1 MRTFNF
7 QLTDDLTVP
16 IQANSREEAERILKA
31 EIIKKE
37 ASPIFDKE
45 YFDYETGINIPGLR
59 AKLARQEKMT
69 EKENVLRAAVTKEGF
84 NMTTKGDLAITP
96 EGQQIL
102 IDQGLLDWEKPMSK
116 SVVID
121 ENKFGSAG
129 DYADFAGA
137 VGPVFGAIAAL
148 TPQFKILK
156 GLSYLFKTPML
167 RNAIAS
173 GVGAAGGKGAEE
185 ALDNM
190 QGFYDKDAGELADL
204 LKFEA
209 GIGFAGQGL
218 GEFVGKAFGA
228 VLGRKAP
235 TETIRDAWIM
245 ANRYSLDDVLKL
257 DASLGRTATQGE
269 IKKAWKN
276 KKVEKFDIGA
286 VVSQN
291 SLKAAIPGRMQA
303 AGETIFGKT
312 GRENS
317 IIAYNISLLNQLKRS
332 VTDKRAKLKE
342 LSKFD
347 GADSKTIAEVRAKRK
362 ELDMAEEDITKQIE
376 GLVKDLAEES
386 GGFSN
391 ASLMGKE
398 QLGENIQDTIAGA
411 YKTMQEGFETTYDD
425 LFARVKDIDPDFK
438 VNLSDV
444 SNYIEE
450 IVELN
455 SGYFDVDGPV
465 GKMLAHMRQEIPER
479 LEREG
484 GHTFTQLINMRA
496 RLKGKVLI
504 MGEGGGKQT
513 NIPEEVIKILDE
525 KIKNLGDS
533 VLTSAIRLNRKPLTK
548 KNIKTLNKLRAQKKL
563 EPLTDSEIK
572 VLNADRLKNGTL
584 VPNKKLTIEQ
594 SKEINNIRNSLN
606 DANANYYNQHKPFD
620 SALVQKLKNS
630 EAVDPSQV
638 YEAIFKGNVT
648 AIDLKAL
655 VNAIP
660 ENKRGAMFQS
670 FMRRYIKETSESSIN
685 DPISRNINI
694 AAFANKVL
702 KDKDTLRYILGNKS
716 TEFFSTIDNFV
727 TLKPKLTATEMA
739 EIANQFKGK
748 VANIKSMSPDDIS
761 LSTGRFLEALE
772 TRAIKSAEQESLK
785 AANIF
790 SRIENA
796 SPEEIAKVVFRP
808 KSADDILRVKQ
819 IVSEDA
825 FLEIR
830 EQALEQILRDSVQ
843 TGSKKLNEIF
853 KPNNLDRAL
862 KMYDTESLN
871 AMFGK
876 EMVQSLQNF
885 SRAMRT
891 NVAEEGGG
899 GAGGLIAG
907 MLAINILNVSLWPT
921 IAAMGFYKALFG
933 NPRMVSLLTK
943 TDKSSVGTVLRFGER
958 FARLNG
964 VREIALQTQKGIEQT
979 KEGIQDAASEIEQ
992 SEQGQESKG
1001 ALDEIISSI
1010 SGAAQDAK
1018 QQVQQRNLGA
1028 SNFSMDIPKVQGI
1041 APSAPRRM
1049 SQSLI
1054 GSNPAN
1060 MDIAQGG
1067 IASLT

>member
-1 MRTFNF
+1 MKTFNF

-69 EKENVLRAAVTKEGF
+69 EKENVLRAAVTKDGF

-148 TPQFKILK
+148 TPQFKVLK

-173 GVGAAGGKGAEE
+173 GVGSAAGKGAEE
-185 ALDNM
+185 ALDNI
-190 QGFYDKDAGELADL
+190 QGFYDKDAGELGDL

-209 GIGFAGQGL
+209 GVGFAGQGL

-235 TETIRDAWIM
+235 TETIRDGWIM

-257 DASLGRTATQGE
+257 DASLGRTATQKE
-269 IKKAWKN
+269 IKQAWKN
-276 KKVEKFDIGA
+276 KKVERFDIGA
-286 VVSQN
+286 VISQN
-291 SLKAAIPGRMQA
+291 ALKRAIPGRVQA

-391 ASLMGKE
+391 ASLVGKE
-398 QLGENIQDTIAGA
+398 QLGENIQNTIGEA
-411 YKTMQEGFETTYDD
+411 YKTMQGGFETTYDD
-425 LFARVKDIDPDFK
+425 LFARVRKIDPDFK

-444 SNYIEE
+444 SDYLEE
-450 IVELN
+450 VIDLN
-455 SGYFDVDGPV
+455 SGFFDIDGPV
-465 GKMLAHMRQEIPER
+465 GKVLAHMRQDIPAR
-479 LEREG
+479 LEAEG
-484 GHTFTQLINMRA
+484 GHSFTQLINMRSN
-496 RLKGKVLI
+496 LKGKKLI
-504 MGEGGGKQT
+504 MGLSGGKQG
-513 NIPEEVIKILDE
+513 NLVDEVIKILDE

-533 VLTSAIRLNRKPLTK
+533 ALTSAMRVGKQQGKPLTK
-548 KNIKTLNKLRAQKKL
+548 AQSDEINLIRTRLNKA
-563 EPLTDSEIK
+563 
-572 VLNADRLKNGTL
+572 NAD
-584 VPNKKLTIEQ
+584 
-594 SKEINNIRNSLN
+594 
-606 DANANYYNQHKPFD
+606 YYKQHKPFD
-620 SALVQKLKNS
+620 SALIQKLKNS
-630 EAVDPSQV
+630 KSVDPADV

-660 ENKRGAMFQS
+660 LEKRGAIFQS

-685 DPISRNINI
+685 DPISRSINI

-748 VANIKSMSPDDIS
+748 VANIQSMSPDDIS

-772 TRAIKSAEQESLK
+772 TRAIKSAEQESMK

-876 EMVQSLQNF
+876 EMTQSLQNF

-907 MLAINILNVSLWPT
+907 MLAINIFNVALWPT
-921 IAAMGFYKALFG
+921 IAGMAFYKALFS

-943 TDKSSVGTVLRFGER
+943 TDKTSVGTVLRFTER

-964 VREIALQTQKGIEQT
+964 VREIALQTTKGIEQT
-979 KEGIQDAASEIEQ
+979 KAGIQDTVSEAEQ
-992 SEQGQESKG
+992 SEQGQESKS
-1001 ALDEIISSI
+1001 AFDEIISSI
-1010 SGAAQDAK
+1010 SGAAQNAK

-1028 SNFSMDIPKVQGI
+1028 SNFSMDIPKVQSI

-1049 SQSLI
+1049 SPSLI
-1054 GSNPAN
+1054 GNNPAN
-1060 MDIAQGG
+1060 MDIAQQG
-1067 IASLT
+1067 IASLV

>member
-1 MRTFNF
+1 MKTFNF

-45 YFDYETGINIPGLR
+45 YFDYETGINIPSLR
-59 AKLARQEKMT
+59 AKLGRQEKMT
-69 EKENVLRAAVTKEGF
+69 EKENVLRAAVTKDGF

-209 GIGFAGQGL
+209 GVGFAGQGL

-228 VLGRKAP
+228 ILGRKAP
-235 TETIRDAWIM
+235 TETIRDGWVM

-257 DASLGRTATQGE
+257 DASLGRTATE
-269 IKKAWKN
+269 ADIKKAWKN
-276 KKVEKFDIGA
+276 KKVERFDIGA
-286 VVSQN
+286 VISQN
-291 SLKAAIPGRMQA
+291 ALKRAIPGRMQA
-303 AGETIFGKT
+303 AGETIFGKE
-312 GRENS
+312 GREQS
-317 IIAYNISLLNQLKRS
+317 IIAYNKSLLSQLKRS
-332 VTDKRAKLKE
+332 VAEKRAKLKE
-342 LSKFD
+342 LSEFD
-347 GADSKTIAEVRAKRK
+347 GADSKTIAEVRARRK
-362 ELDMAEEDITKQIE
+362 ELDMAEENITRQIE

-398 QLGENIQDTIAGA
+398 QLGENIQDTIAETYTA
-411 YKTMQEGFETTYDD
+411 MQEGFETTYDD
-425 LFARVKDIDPDFK
+425 LFARVRKIDPDFK

-455 SGYFDVDGPV
+455 SGLFDVDGPV
-465 GKMLAHMRQEIPER
+465 GKVLAHMRQDIPDR
-479 LEREG
+479 LKNEG
-484 GHTFTQLINMRA
+484 GHSFTQLINYRA
-496 RLKGKVLI
+496 NLKGKRLI
-504 MGEGGGKQT
+504 MGLGGGKQGNLVD
-513 NIPEEVIKILDE
+513 NIIKMLDE
-525 KIKNLGDS
+525 KIANLGDS
-533 VLTSAIRLNRKPLTK
+533 ALTSAMRVGKFEGKPLTQ
-548 KNIKTLNKLRAQKKL
+548 A
-563 EPLTDSEIK
+563 
-572 VLNADRLKNGTL
+572 
-584 VPNKKLTIEQ
+584 Q
-594 SKEINNIRNSLN
+594 SKEINQIREQLN
-606 DANANYYNQHKPFD
+606 TANANYYKQHKPFD
-620 SALVQKLKNS
+620 STLVQKLKNS
-630 EAVDPSQV
+630 ETVDPTQV
-638 YEAIFKGNVT
+638 YDAIFKGNVT

-660 ENKRGAMFQS
+660 LEKRGAIFQS

-685 DPISRNINI
+685 DPISRSINI

-716 TEFFSTIDNFV
+716 TEFFSTIENFI
-727 TLKPKLTATEMA
+727 TLKPKLTSTEMA

-748 VANIKSMSPDDIS
+748 VANIQGMSPDDIS

-772 TRAIKSAEQESLK
+772 TRAIKSAEQESMK

-825 FLEIR
+825 FIEIR

-876 EMVQSLQNF
+876 EMTQSLQNF

-907 MLAINILNVSLWPT
+907 MLAINIFNVALWPT
-921 IAAMGFYKALFG
+921 IAGMAFYKAMFS
-933 NPRMVSLLTK
+933 NPRIVSLLTK
-943 TDKSSVGTVLRFGER
+943 TDKTSVGEVLRFTER

-964 VREIALQTQKGIEQT
+964 VREIALQTTKGIEQT
-979 KEGIQDAASEIEQ
+979 KAGIQDIVSEAEQ
-992 SEQGQESKG
+992 SEQGQASKS
-1001 ALDEIISSI
+1001 AFDEIISSI
-1010 SGAAQDAK
+1010 SGAAQNAK

-1028 SNFSMDIPKVQGI
+1028 SNFSMDIPKVQSI

-1049 SQSLI
+1049 SPSLI
-1054 GSNPAN
+1054 GNNPAN
-1060 MDIAQGG
+1060 MDIAQQG
-1067 IASLT
+1067 IASLV

>member
-1 MRTFNF
+1 MQTFNF

-16 IQANSREEAERILKA
+16 IQANSIEEAQRILKA

-69 EKENVLRAAVTKEGF
+69 EKENVLRAAVTKDGF

-137 VGPVFGAIAAL
+137 IGPVFGAIAAL
-148 TPQFKILK
+148 TPQFKVLK

-173 GVGAAGGKGAEE
+173 GVGSAAGKGAEE
-185 ALDNM
+185 ALDNI
-190 QGFYDKDAGELADL
+190 QGFYDKDAGELGDL

-209 GIGFAGQGL
+209 GVGFAGQGL

-235 TETIRDAWIM
+235 TETIRDGWIM

-257 DASLGRTATQGE
+257 DASLGRTATPKE
-269 IKKAWKN
+269 IKQAWKN
-276 KKVEKFDIGA
+276 KKVERFDIGA
-286 VVSQN
+286 VISQN
-291 SLKAAIPGRMQA
+291 ALKRSIPGRMQA

-317 IIAYNISLLNQLKRS
+317 IIAYNISTLNKLKRS
-332 VTDKRAKLKE
+332 VSDKRAKLKE
-342 LSKFD
+342 LSEFD

-362 ELDMAEEDITKQIE
+362 ELDMTEEDITRQIE
-376 GLVKDLAEES
+376 GLVKDLSEES

-391 ASLMGKE
+391 ASLVGKE
-398 QLGENIQDTIAGA
+398 QLGENIQDTIA
-411 YKTMQEGFETTYDD
+411 KTYTAMQEGFETTYDD
-425 LFARVKDIDPDFK
+425 LFARVRKIDPDFK

-444 SNYIEE
+444 SDYLEE
-450 IVELN
+450 VIELN
-455 SGYFDVDGPV
+455 SGLFDVDGPV
-465 GKMLAHMRQEIPER
+465 GKVLAHMRQDIPDR
-479 LEREG
+479 LKNEG
-484 GHTFTQLINMRA
+484 GHSFTQLINYRA
-496 RLKGKVLI
+496 NLKGKRLI
-504 MGEGGGKQT
+504 MGLGGGKQGNLVD
-513 NIPEEVIKILDE
+513 NIIEMLDE
-525 KIKNLGDS
+525 KIANLGDS
-533 VLTSAIRLNRKPLTK
+533 ALTSAMRVGKFEGKPLTK
-548 KNIKTLNKLRAQKKL
+548 AQ
-563 EPLTDSEIK
+563 S
-572 VLNADRLKNGTL
+572 
-584 VPNKKLTIEQ
+584 Q
-594 SKEINNIRNSLN
+594 EINQIREQLN
-606 DANANYYNQHKPFD
+606 TANANYYKQHKPFD
-620 SALVQKLKNS
+620 STLVQKLKNS
-630 EAVDPSQV
+630 ETVDPTQV
-638 YEAIFKGNVT
+638 YDAIFKGNVT

-660 ENKRGAMFQS
+660 LEKRGAIFQS

-685 DPISRNINI
+685 DPISRSINI

-727 TLKPKLTATEMA
+727 TLKPKLTATEMS

-748 VANIKSMSPDDIS
+748 VANIQSMSPDDIS
-761 LSTGRFLEALE
+761 LNTTKFLEALE

-785 AANIF
+785 ATNIF

-808 KSADDILRVKQ
+808 KSADDILRVQKL
-819 IVSEDA
+819 VSEDA
-825 FLEIR
+825 FLEIQD
-830 EQALEQILRDSVQ
+830 QALEQILKDSVQ

-876 EMVQSLQNF
+876 EMTQSLQNF

-907 MLAINILNVSLWPT
+907 MLAINIMNVSLWPT
-921 IAAMGFYKALFG
+921 IAAMGFYKALFS
-933 NPRMVSLLTK
+933 NPRIVSLLTK
-943 TDKSSVGTVLRFGER
+943 TDKTSVGEVLRFTER

-964 VREIALQTQKGIEQT
+964 VREIALQTKKGIEQT
-979 KEGIQDAASEIEQ
+979 KAGIQDIVSEAEQ
-992 SEQGQESKG
+992 SEQGQESRG
-1001 ALDEIISSI
+1001 AFDEIISSI
-1010 SGAAQDAK
+1010 SGAAQNAK

-1028 SNFSMDIPKVQGI
+1028 SNFSMDIPKVQSI

-1049 SQSLI
+1049 SPSLI
-1054 GSNPAN
+1054 GNNPAN
-1060 MDIAQGG
+1060 MDIAQQG
-1067 IASLT
+1067 IASLV

>member
-1 MRTFNF
+1 MKTFNF

-16 IQANSREEAERILKA
+16 IQANSREEAERILKS

-69 EKENVLRAAVTKEGF
+69 EKENVLRAAVTKDGF

-148 TPQFKILK
+148 TPQFKVLK

-173 GVGAAGGKGAEE
+173 GVGSAAGKGAEE
-185 ALDNM
+185 ALDNI
-190 QGFYDKDAGELADL
+190 QGFYDKDAGELGDL

-209 GIGFAGQGL
+209 GVGFAGQGL

-235 TETIRDAWIM
+235 TETIRDGWIM

-257 DASLGRTATQGE
+257 DASLGRTATQKE
-269 IKKAWKN
+269 IKQAWKN
-276 KKVEKFDIGA
+276 KKVERFDIGA
-286 VVSQN
+286 VISQN
-291 SLKAAIPGRMQA
+291 ALKRAIPGRMQA

-312 GRENS
+312 GREQS
-317 IIAYNISLLNQLKRS
+317 IIAYNKSLLSQLKRS
-332 VTDKRAKLKE
+332 VADKRAKLKE
-342 LSKFD
+342 LSEFD

-362 ELDMAEEDITKQIE
+362 ELDMAEEDITRQIE

-386 GGFSN
+386 GGFRSTQ
-391 ASLMGKE
+391 AIVGKGE
-398 QLGENIQDTIAGA
+398 LGENIQDTIAKA
-411 YKTMQEGFETTYDD
+411 YTAMQEGFETTYDD
-425 LFARVKDIDPDFK
+425 LFARVRKIDPEFR

-465 GKMLAHMRQEIPER
+465 GKVLAHMRQEIPQR

-496 RLKGKVLI
+496 RLKGKILI

-513 NIPEEVIKILDE
+513 NIPEEVVKILDE

-533 VLTSAIRLNRKPLTK
+533 ALTSAIRIGKQQGKPLTK
-548 KNIKTLNKLRAQKKL
+548 KQSEKINQIREQLN
-563 EPLTDSEIK
+563 T
-572 VLNADRLKNGTL
+572 
-584 VPNKKLTIEQ
+584 
-594 SKEINNIRNSLN
+594 
-606 DANANYYNQHKPFD
+606 ANANYYKQHKPFD

-638 YEAIFKGNVT
+638 YDAIFGKGKGIGKVT

-660 ENKRGAMFQS
+660 LEKRGAIFQS

-685 DPISRNINI
+685 DPISRSINI

-702 KDKDTLRYILGNKS
+702 KDKDTLS
-716 TEFFSTIDNFV
+716 T
-727 TLKPKLTATEMA
+727 
-739 EIANQFKGK
+739 
-748 VANIKSMSPDDIS
+748 
-761 LSTGRFLEALE
+761 
-772 TRAIKSAEQESLK
+772 
-785 AANIF
+785 
-790 SRIENA
+790 
-796 SPEEIAKVVFRP
+796 
-808 KSADDILRVKQ
+808 
-819 IVSEDA
+819 
-825 FLEIR
+825 
-830 EQALEQILRDSVQ
+830 
-843 TGSKKLNEIF
+843 
-853 KPNNLDRAL
+853 
-862 KMYDTESLN
+862 Y
-871 AMFGK
+871 
-876 EMVQSLQNF
+876 
-885 SRAMRT
+885 
-891 NVAEEGGG
+891 
-899 GAGGLIAG
+899 
-907 MLAINILNVSLWPT
+907 
-921 IAAMGFYKALFG
+921 
-933 NPRMVSLLTK
+933 
-943 TDKSSVGTVLRFGER
+943 
-958 FARLNG
+958 
-964 VREIALQTQKGIEQT
+964 
-979 KEGIQDAASEIEQ
+979 
-992 SEQGQESKG
+992 
-1001 ALDEIISSI
+1001 
-1010 SGAAQDAK
+1010 
-1018 QQVQQRNLGA
+1018 
-1028 SNFSMDIPKVQGI
+1028 
-1041 APSAPRRM
+1041 
-1049 SQSLI
+1049 
-1054 GSNPAN
+1054 
-1060 MDIAQGG
+1060 
-1067 IASLT
+1067 

>member
-16 IQANSREEAERILKA
+16 IQANSREEAERILKS

-69 EKENVLRAAVTKEGF
+69 EKENVLRAAVTKDGF

-148 TPQFKILK
+148 TPQFKVLK

-173 GVGAAGGKGAEE
+173 GVGSAAGKGAEE
-185 ALDNM
+185 ALDNI
-190 QGFYDKDAGELADL
+190 QGFYDKDAGELGDL

-209 GIGFAGQGL
+209 GVGFAGQGL

-235 TETIRDAWIM
+235 TETIRDGWIM

-257 DASLGRTATQGE
+257 DASLGRTATEKE
-269 IKKAWKN
+269 IKQAWKN
-276 KKVEKFDIGA
+276 KKVERFDIGA
-286 VVSQN
+286 VISQN
-291 SLKAAIPGRMQA
+291 ALKRAIPGRMQA
-303 AGETIFGKT
+303 AGETIFGKK
-312 GRENS
+312 GREQS
-317 IIAYNISLLNQLKRS
+317 IIAYNKSLLSQLKRS
-332 VTDKRAKLKE
+332 VAEKRAKLKE
-342 LSKFD
+342 LSEFD

-362 ELDMAEEDITKQIE
+362 ELDMAEEDITRQIE

-386 GGFSN
+386 GGFRSTQ
-391 ASLMGKE
+391 AIVGKGE
-398 QLGENIQDTIAGA
+398 LGENIQDTIAKA
-411 YKTMQEGFETTYDD
+411 YTAMQEGFETTYDD
-425 LFARVKDIDPDFK
+425 LFARVRKIDPQFR

-465 GKMLAHMRQEIPER
+465 GKVLAHMRQEIPQR

-496 RLKGKVLI
+496 RLKGKILI

-513 NIPEEVIKILDE
+513 NIPEEVVKILDE

-533 VLTSAIRLNRKPLTK
+533 ALTSAIRIGKQQGKPLTK
-548 KNIKTLNKLRAQKKL
+548 KQSEKINQIREQLN
-563 EPLTDSEIK
+563 T
-572 VLNADRLKNGTL
+572 
-584 VPNKKLTIEQ
+584 
-594 SKEINNIRNSLN
+594 
-606 DANANYYNQHKPFD
+606 ANANYYKQHKPFD

-638 YEAIFKGNVT
+638 YDAIFGKGKGIGKVT

-660 ENKRGAMFQS
+660 LEKRGAIFQS

-685 DPISRNINI
+685 DPISRSINI

-702 KDKDTLRYILGNKS
+702 KDKDTLQYILGNKS

-748 VANIKSMSPDDIS
+748 VANIQSMSPDDIS

-772 TRAIKSAEQESLK
+772 TRAIKSAEQESMK

-808 KSADDILRVKQ
+808 KSADDILRVKK

-876 EMVQSLQNF
+876 EMTQSLQNF

-907 MLAINILNVSLWPT
+907 MLAINIFNVALWPA
-921 IAAMGFYKALFG
+921 IAGMAFYKALFS

-943 TDKSSVGTVLRFGER
+943 TDKTSVGEVLRFTER

-964 VREIALQTQKGIEQT
+964 VREIALQTTKGIEQT
-979 KEGIQDAASEIEQ
+979 KAGIQDIVSEAEQ
-992 SEQGQESKG
+992 SEQGQESKS
-1001 ALDEIISSI
+1001 AFDDIISSI
-1010 SGAAQDAK
+1010 SGAAQNAK

-1028 SNFSMDIPKVQGI
+1028 SNFSMDIPKVQSI

-1049 SQSLI
+1049 SPSLI
-1054 GSNPAN
+1054 GNNPAN
-1060 MDIAQGG
+1060 MDIAQQG
-1067 IASLT
+1067 IASLV

>member
-69 EKENVLRAAVTKEGF
+69 EKENVLRAAVTKDGF

-148 TPQFKILK
+148 TPQFKVLK

-173 GVGAAGGKGAEE
+173 GVGSAAGKGAEE
-185 ALDNM
+185 ALDNI
-190 QGFYDKDAGELADL
+190 QGFYDKDAGELGDL

-209 GIGFAGQGL
+209 GVGFAGQGL

-235 TETIRDAWIM
+235 TETIRDGWIM

-257 DASLGRTATQGE
+257 DASLGRTATQKE
-269 IKKAWKN
+269 IKQAWKN
-276 KKVEKFDIGA
+276 KKVERFDIGA
-286 VVSQN
+286 VISQN
-291 SLKAAIPGRMQA
+291 ALKRAIPGRMQA

-317 IIAYNISLLNQLKRS
+317 IIAYNKSLLSQLKRS
-332 VTDKRAKLKE
+332 VAEKRAKLKE
-342 LSKFD
+342 LSEFD

-362 ELDMAEEDITKQIE
+362 ELDMAEEDITRQIE

-391 ASLMGKE
+391 ASLVGKE
-398 QLGENIQDTIAGA
+398 QLGENIQDTIA
-411 YKTMQEGFETTYDD
+411 KTYTAMQEGFETTYDD
-425 LFARVKDIDPDFK
+425 LFARVRKIDPDFK

-444 SNYIEE
+444 SDYLEE
-450 IVELN
+450 VIELN
-455 SGYFDVDGPV
+455 SGLFDVDGPV
-465 GKMLAHMRQEIPER
+465 GKVLAHMRQDIPDR
-479 LEREG
+479 LKNEG
-484 GHTFTQLINMRA
+484 GHSFTQLINYRA
-496 RLKGKVLI
+496 NLKGKRLI
-504 MGEGGGKQT
+504 MGLGGGKQGNLVD
-513 NIPEEVIKILDE
+513 NIIEMLDE
-525 KIKNLGDS
+525 KIANLGDS
-533 VLTSAIRLNRKPLTK
+533 ALTSAMRVGKFEGKPLTK
-548 KNIKTLNKLRAQKKL
+548 AQSDEINLIRTRLNKA
-563 EPLTDSEIK
+563 
-572 VLNADRLKNGTL
+572 NAD
-584 VPNKKLTIEQ
+584 
-594 SKEINNIRNSLN
+594 
-606 DANANYYNQHKPFD
+606 YYKQHKPFD

-638 YEAIFKGNVT
+638 YDAIFGKGKGIGKVT

-660 ENKRGAMFQS
+660 LEKRGAIFQS

-685 DPISRNINI
+685 DPISRSINI

-748 VANIKSMSPDDIS
+748 VANIQGMSPDDIS

-772 TRAIKSAEQESLK
+772 TRAIKSAEQESMK

-808 KSADDILRVKQ
+808 KSADDILRVKK

-876 EMVQSLQNF
+876 EMTQSLQNF

-907 MLAINILNVSLWPT
+907 MLAINIFNVALWPA
-921 IAAMGFYKALFG
+921 IAGMAFYKALFS
-933 NPRMVSLLTK
+933 NPRIVSLLTK
-943 TDKSSVGTVLRFGER
+943 TDKTSVGEVLRFTER

-964 VREIALQTQKGIEQT
+964 VREIALQTTKGIEQT
-979 KEGIQDAASEIEQ
+979 KAGIQDTVSEAEQ
-992 SEQGQESKG
+992 SEQGQASKS
-1001 ALDEIISSI
+1001 AFDDIISSI
-1010 SGAAQDAK
+1010 SGAAQNAK

-1028 SNFSMDIPKVQGI
+1028 SNFSMDIPKVQSI

-1049 SQSLI
+1049 SPSLI
-1054 GSNPAN
+1054 GNNPAN
-1060 MDIAQGG
+1060 MDIAQQG
-1067 IASLT
+1067 IASLV

>member
-1 MRTFNF
+1 MKTFNF

-69 EKENVLRAAVTKEGF
+69 EKENVLRAAVTKDGF

-137 VGPVFGAIAAL
+137 IGPVFGAIAAL
-148 TPQFKILK
+148 TPQFKVLK

-173 GVGAAGGKGAEE
+173 GVGSAAGKGAEE

-209 GIGFAGQGL
+209 GVGFAGQGL

-228 VLGRKAP
+228 ILGRKAP
-235 TETIRDAWIM
+235 TETIRDGWVM

-257 DASLGRTATQGE
+257 DASLGRTATE
-269 IKKAWKN
+269 ADIKKAWKN
-276 KKVEKFDIGA
+276 KKVERFDIGA
-286 VVSQN
+286 VISQN
-291 SLKAAIPGRMQA
+291 ALKRAIPGRMQA
-303 AGETIFGKT
+303 AGETIFGKE
-312 GRENS
+312 GREQS
-317 IIAYNISLLNQLKRS
+317 IIAYNKSLLSQLKRS
-332 VTDKRAKLKE
+332 VAEKRAKLKE
-342 LSKFD
+342 LSEFD
-347 GADSKTIAEVRAKRK
+347 GADSKTIAEVRARRK
-362 ELDMAEEDITKQIE
+362 ELDMAEENITRQIE

-398 QLGENIQDTIAGA
+398 QLGENIQDTIAETYTA
-411 YKTMQEGFETTYDD
+411 MQEGFETTYDD
-425 LFARVKDIDPDFK
+425 LFARVRKIDPDFK

-455 SGYFDVDGPV
+455 SGLFDVDGPV
-465 GKMLAHMRQEIPER
+465 GKVLAHMRQDIPDR
-479 LEREG
+479 LKNEG
-484 GHTFTQLINMRA
+484 GHSFTQLINYRA
-496 RLKGKVLI
+496 NLKGKRLI
-504 MGEGGGKQT
+504 MGLGGGKQGNLVD
-513 NIPEEVIKILDE
+513 NIIKMLDE
-525 KIKNLGDS
+525 KIANLGDS
-533 VLTSAIRLNRKPLTK
+533 ALTSAMRVGKFEGKPLTQ
-548 KNIKTLNKLRAQKKL
+548 A
-563 EPLTDSEIK
+563 
-572 VLNADRLKNGTL
+572 
-584 VPNKKLTIEQ
+584 Q
-594 SKEINNIRNSLN
+594 SKEINQIREQLN
-606 DANANYYNQHKPFD
+606 TANANYYKQHKPFD
-620 SALVQKLKNS
+620 STLVQKLKNS
-630 EAVDPSQV
+630 ETVDPTQV
-638 YEAIFKGNVT
+638 YDAIFKGNVT

-660 ENKRGAMFQS
+660 LEKRGAIFQS

-685 DPISRNINI
+685 DPISRSINI

-716 TEFFSTIDNFV
+716 TEFFSTIENFI
-727 TLKPKLTATEMA
+727 TLKPKLTSTEMA

-748 VANIKSMSPDDIS
+748 VANIQGMSPDDIS

-772 TRAIKSAEQESLK
+772 TRAIKSAEQESMK

-843 TGSKKLNEIF
+843 IGSKKLNEIF

-876 EMVQSLQNF
+876 EMTQSLQNF

-907 MLAINILNVSLWPT
+907 MLAINIFNVALWPT
-921 IAAMGFYKALFG
+921 IAGMAFYKAMFS
-933 NPRMVSLLTK
+933 NPRIVSLLTK
-943 TDKSSVGTVLRFGER
+943 TDKTSVGEVLRFTER

-964 VREIALQTQKGIEQT
+964 VREIALQTTKGIEQT
-979 KEGIQDAASEIEQ
+979 KAGIQDIVSEAEQ
-992 SEQGQESKG
+992 SEQGQASKS
-1001 ALDEIISSI
+1001 AFDEIISSI
-1010 SGAAQDAK
+1010 SGAAQNAK

-1028 SNFSMDIPKVQGI
+1028 SNFSMDIPKVQSI

-1049 SQSLI
+1049 SPSLI
-1054 GSNPAN
+1054 GNNPAN
-1060 MDIAQGG
+1060 MDIAQQG
-1067 IASLT
+1067 IASLV

>member
-1 MRTFNF
+1 MQTFNF
-7 QLTDDLTVP
+7 QLTNDLTVP

-209 GIGFAGQGL
+209 GVGFAGQGL

-257 DASLGRTATQGE
+257 DASLGRTATKAD

-317 IIAYNISLLNQLKRS
+317 IIAYNLSLLNQLKRS

-362 ELDMAEEDITKQIE
+362 ELDMAEEDITRQIE

-391 ASLMGKE
+391 ANLVGKE
-398 QLGENIQDTIAGA
+398 QLGENIQDTISGA
-411 YKTMQEGFETTYDD
+411 YRTMQEGFETTYDD
-425 LFARVKDIDPDFK
+425 LFARVRKIDPDFK

-444 SNYIEE
+444 SDYLEE
-450 IVELN
+450 VIDLN
-455 SGYFDVDGPV
+455 SGFFDIDGPV
-465 GKMLAHMRQEIPER
+465 GKVLAHMRQDIPAR
-479 LEREG
+479 LEAEG
-484 GHTFTQLINMRA
+484 GHSFTQLINMRSN
-496 RLKGKVLI
+496 LKGKKLI
-504 MGEGGGKQT
+504 MGLSGGKQG
-513 NIPEEVIKILDE
+513 NLVDEVIKILDE

-533 VLTSAIRLNRKPLTK
+533 ALTSAMRVGKQQGKPLTK
-548 KNIKTLNKLRAQKKL
+548 AQSDEINLIRTRLNKA
-563 EPLTDSEIK
+563 
-572 VLNADRLKNGTL
+572 NG
-584 VPNKKLTIEQ
+584 
-594 SKEINNIRNSLN
+594 
-606 DANANYYNQHKPFD
+606 DYYKQHKPFD

-630 EAVDPSQV
+630 ESVDPADV
-638 YEAIFKGNVT
+638 YDAIFKGNVT
-648 AIDLKAL
+648 TTDMKAL

-660 ENKRGAMFQS
+660 EDKRGSIFQS

-748 VANIKSMSPDDIS
+748 VANIQSMSPDDIS

-876 EMVQSLQNF
+876 EVTQSLQNF

-907 MLAINILNVSLWPT
+907 ALAINILNVSLWPT
-921 IAAMGFYKALFG
+921 IAAMAFYKALFS
-933 NPRMVSLLTK
+933 NPRIVSLLTK
-943 TDKSSVGTVLRFGER
+943 TDKTSVGTVLRFGER

-979 KEGIQDAASEIEQ
+979 KAGIKDTASEIEQ

-1010 SGAAQDAK
+1010 SGSAQDAK

-1041 APSAPRRM
+1041 APSSPRRM

>member
-148 TPQFKILK
+148 TPQFKVLK

-209 GIGFAGQGL
+209 GVGFAGQGL

-257 DASLGRTATQGE
+257 DASLGRTATKAD

-347 GADSKTIAEVRAKRK
+347 GADSKTISEVKAKRK
-362 ELDMAEEDITKQIE
+362 ELDMAEEDITRQIE

-398 QLGENIQDTIAGA
+398 QLGENIQDTIAETYTA
-411 YKTMQEGFETTYDD
+411 MQEGFETTYDD
-425 LFARVKDIDPDFK
+425 LFARVRKIDPDFR

-455 SGYFDVDGPV
+455 SGYFDVDGQV
-465 GKMLAHMRQEIPER
+465 GKMLAHMRQEIPQR

-533 VLTSAIRLNRKPLTK
+533 ALTSAIRIGKQQGKPLTK
-548 KNIKTLNKLRAQKKL
+548 AQ
-563 EPLTDSEIK
+563 S
-572 VLNADRLKNGTL
+572 
-584 VPNKKLTIEQ
+584 Q
-594 SKEINNIRNSLN
+594 EINQIREQLN
-606 DANANYYNQHKPFD
+606 TANANYYNQHKPFD

-630 EAVDPSQV
+630 EAIDPSQV

-748 VANIKSMSPDDIS
+748 VANIQSMSPDDIS

-876 EMVQSLQNF
+876 EMTQSLQNF

-907 MLAINILNVSLWPT
+907 ALAINILNVSLWPT
-921 IAAMGFYKALFG
+921 IAAMAFYKALFS
-933 NPRMVSLLTK
+933 NPRIVSLLTK
-943 TDKSSVGTVLRFGER
+943 TDKTSVGTVLRFGER

-979 KEGIQDAASEIEQ
+979 KAGIQDAASEIEQ

>member
-69 EKENVLRAAVTKEGF
+69 EKENVLRAAVTKDGF

-148 TPQFKILK
+148 TPQFKVLK

-173 GVGAAGGKGAEE
+173 GVGSAAGKGAEE
-185 ALDNM
+185 ALDNI
-190 QGFYDKDAGELADL
+190 QGFYDKDAGELGDL

-209 GIGFAGQGL
+209 GVGFAGQGL

-235 TETIRDAWIM
+235 TETIRDGWIM

-257 DASLGRTATQGE
+257 DASLGRTATEKE
-269 IKKAWKN
+269 IKQAWKN
-276 KKVEKFDIGA
+276 KKVERFDIGA
-286 VVSQN
+286 VISQN
-291 SLKAAIPGRMQA
+291 ALKRAIPGRMQA
-303 AGETIFGKT
+303 AGETIFGKE
-312 GRENS
+312 GREQS
-317 IIAYNISLLNQLKRS
+317 IIAYNKSLLSQLKRS
-332 VTDKRAKLKE
+332 VAEKRAKLKE
-342 LSKFD
+342 LSEFD
-347 GADSKTIAEVRAKRK
+347 GADSKTIAEVRARRK
-362 ELDMAEEDITKQIE
+362 ELDMAEENITRQIE

-386 GGFSN
+386 GGFRSTQ
-391 ASLMGKE
+391 AIVGKGE
-398 QLGENIQDTIAGA
+398 LGENIQDTIAKA
-411 YKTMQEGFETTYDD
+411 YTAMQEGFETTYDD
-425 LFARVKDIDPDFK
+425 LFARVRKIDPEFR

-465 GKMLAHMRQEIPER
+465 GKVLAHMRQEIPQR

-496 RLKGKVLI
+496 RLKGKILI

-513 NIPEEVIKILDE
+513 NIPEEVVKILDE

-533 VLTSAIRLNRKPLTK
+533 ALTSAIRIGKQQGKPLTK
-548 KNIKTLNKLRAQKKL
+548 KQSEKINQIREQLN
-563 EPLTDSEIK
+563 T
-572 VLNADRLKNGTL
+572 
-584 VPNKKLTIEQ
+584 
-594 SKEINNIRNSLN
+594 
-606 DANANYYNQHKPFD
+606 ANANYYKQHKPFD

-638 YEAIFKGNVT
+638 YDAIFGKGKGIGKVT

-660 ENKRGAMFQS
+660 LEKRGAIFQS

-685 DPISRNINI
+685 DPISRSINI

-702 KDKDTLRYILGNKS
+702 KDKDTLQYILGKKS

-748 VANIKSMSPDDIS
+748 VANIQSMSPDDIS

-772 TRAIKSAEQESLK
+772 TRAIKSAEQESMK

-808 KSADDILRVKQ
+808 KSADDILRVKK

-876 EMVQSLQNF
+876 EMTQSLQNF

-907 MLAINILNVSLWPT
+907 MLAINIFNVALWPT
-921 IAAMGFYKALFG
+921 IAGMAFYKALFS

-943 TDKSSVGTVLRFGER
+943 TDKTSVGTVLRFTER

-964 VREIALQTQKGIEQT
+964 VREIALQTTKGIEQT
-979 KEGIQDAASEIEQ
+979 KAGIQDIVSEAEQ
-992 SEQGQESKG
+992 SEQGQASKS
-1001 ALDEIISSI
+1001 AFDDIISSI
-1010 SGAAQDAK
+1010 SGAAQNAK

-1028 SNFSMDIPKVQGI
+1028 SNFSMDIPKVQSI

-1049 SQSLI
+1049 SPSLI
-1054 GSNPAN
+1054 GNNPAN
-1060 MDIAQGG
+1060 MDIAQQG
-1067 IASLT
+1067 IASLV

>member
-1 MRTFNF
+1 MKTFNF

-69 EKENVLRAAVTKEGF
+69 EKENVLRAAVTKDGF

-148 TPQFKILK
+148 TPQFKVLK

-173 GVGAAGGKGAEE
+173 GVGSAAGKGAEE
-185 ALDNM
+185 ALDNI
-190 QGFYDKDAGELADL
+190 QGFYDKDAGELGDL

-209 GIGFAGQGL
+209 GVGFAGQGL

-235 TETIRDAWIM
+235 TETIRDGWIM

-257 DASLGRTATQGE
+257 DASLGRTATEKE
-269 IKKAWKN
+269 IKQAWKN
-276 KKVEKFDIGA
+276 KKVERFDIGA
-286 VVSQN
+286 VISQN
-291 SLKAAIPGRMQA
+291 ALKRAIPGRMQA

-312 GRENS
+312 GREKS
-317 IIAYNISLLNQLKRS
+317 IIAYNKSLLSQLKRS
-332 VTDKRAKLKE
+332 VAEKRAKLKE
-342 LSKFD
+342 LSEFD

-391 ASLMGKE
+391 ASLVGKE
-398 QLGENIQDTIAGA
+398 QLGEDIQNTIGEA
-411 YKTMQEGFETTYDD
+411 YKTMQGGFETTYDD
-425 LFARVKDIDPDFK
+425 LFARVRKIDPDFK

-444 SNYIEE
+444 SDYLEE
-450 IVELN
+450 VIDLN
-455 SGYFDVDGPV
+455 SGFFDIDGPV
-465 GKMLAHMRQEIPER
+465 GKVLAHMRQDIPAR
-479 LEREG
+479 LEAEG
-484 GHTFTQLINMRA
+484 GHSFTQLINMRSN
-496 RLKGKVLI
+496 LKGKKLI
-504 MGEGGGKQT
+504 MGLSGGKQG
-513 NIPEEVIKILDE
+513 NLVDEVIKILDE

-533 VLTSAIRLNRKPLTK
+533 ALTSAMRVGKQQGKPLTK
-548 KNIKTLNKLRAQKKL
+548 AQSDEINLIRTRLNKA
-563 EPLTDSEIK
+563 
-572 VLNADRLKNGTL
+572 NAD
-584 VPNKKLTIEQ
+584 
-594 SKEINNIRNSLN
+594 
-606 DANANYYNQHKPFD
+606 YYKQHKPFD
-620 SALVQKLKNS
+620 SALIQKLKNS
-630 EAVDPSQV
+630 ESVDPADV
-638 YEAIFKGNVT
+638 YDAIFKGNVT
-648 AIDLKAL
+648 TTDMKAL

-660 ENKRGAMFQS
+660 EDKRGSIFQS

-685 DPISRNINI
+685 DPISRSINI

-748 VANIKSMSPDDIS
+748 VANIQSMSPDDIS

-772 TRAIKSAEQESLK
+772 TRAIKSAEQESMK

-808 KSADDILRVKQ
+808 KSADDILRVKK

-876 EMVQSLQNF
+876 EMTQSLQNF

-907 MLAINILNVSLWPT
+907 MLAINIFNVALWPT
-921 IAAMGFYKALFG
+921 IAGMAFYKALFS

-943 TDKSSVGTVLRFGER
+943 TDKTSVGTVLRFTER

-964 VREIALQTQKGIEQT
+964 VREIALQTTKGIEQT
-979 KEGIQDAASEIEQ
+979 KAGIQDTVSEAEQ
-992 SEQGQESKG
+992 SEQGQASKS
-1001 ALDEIISSI
+1001 AFDEIISSI
-1010 SGAAQDAK
+1010 SGAAQNAK

-1028 SNFSMDIPKVQGI
+1028 SNFSMDIPKVQSI

-1049 SQSLI
+1049 SPSLI
-1054 GSNPAN
+1054 GNNPAN
-1060 MDIAQGG
+1060 MDIAQQG
-1067 IASLT
+1067 IASLV

>member
-1 MRTFNF
+1 MKTFNF

-16 IQANSREEAERILKA
+16 IQANSREEAERILKS

-69 EKENVLRAAVTKEGF
+69 EKENVLRAAVTKDGF

-137 VGPVFGAIAAL
+137 IGPVFGAIAAL
-148 TPQFKILK
+148 TPQFKVLK

-173 GVGAAGGKGAEE
+173 GVGSAAGKGAEE
-185 ALDNM
+185 ALDNI
-190 QGFYDKDAGELADL
+190 QGFYDKDAGELGDL

-209 GIGFAGQGL
+209 GVGFAGQGL

-235 TETIRDAWIM
+235 TETIRDGWIM

-257 DASLGRTATQGE
+257 DASLGRTATQKE
-269 IKKAWKN
+269 IKQAWKN
-276 KKVEKFDIGA
+276 KKVERFDIGA
-286 VVSQN
+286 VISQN
-291 SLKAAIPGRMQA
+291 ALKRAIPGRMQA

-317 IIAYNISLLNQLKRS
+317 IIAYNKSLLSQLKRS
-332 VTDKRAKLKE
+332 VAEKRAKLKE
-342 LSKFD
+342 LSEFD

-362 ELDMAEEDITKQIE
+362 ELDMAEEDITRQIE

-386 GGFSN
+386 GGFRSTQ
-391 ASLMGKE
+391 AIVGKGE
-398 QLGENIQDTIAGA
+398 LGENIQDTIAKA
-411 YKTMQEGFETTYDD
+411 YTAMQEGFETTYDD
-425 LFARVKDIDPDFK
+425 LFARVRKIDPKFR

-465 GKMLAHMRQEIPER
+465 GKVLAHMRQEIPQR

-496 RLKGKVLI
+496 RLKGKILI

-513 NIPEEVIKILDE
+513 NIPEEVVKILDE

-533 VLTSAIRLNRKPLTK
+533 ALTSAIRIGKQQGKPLTK
-548 KNIKTLNKLRAQKKL
+548 KQSEKINRIREQLN
-563 EPLTDSEIK
+563 T
-572 VLNADRLKNGTL
+572 
-584 VPNKKLTIEQ
+584 
-594 SKEINNIRNSLN
+594 
-606 DANANYYNQHKPFD
+606 ANANYYKQHKPFD

-638 YEAIFKGNVT
+638 YDAIFGKGKGIGKVT

-660 ENKRGAMFQS
+660 LEKRGAIFQS

-685 DPISRNINI
+685 DPISRSINI

-702 KDKDTLRYILGNKS
+702 KDKDTLTYILGNKS

-748 VANIKSMSPDDIS
+748 VANIQSMSPDDIS

-772 TRAIKSAEQESLK
+772 TRAIKSAEQESMK

-808 KSADDILRVKQ
+808 KSADDILRVKK

-876 EMVQSLQNF
+876 EMTQSLQNF

-907 MLAINILNVSLWPT
+907 MLAINIFNVALWPT
-921 IAAMGFYKALFG
+921 IAGMAFYKALFS

-943 TDKSSVGTVLRFGER
+943 TDKTSVGEVLRFTER

-964 VREIALQTQKGIEQT
+964 VREIALQTTKGIEQT
-979 KEGIQDAASEIEQ
+979 KAGIQDIVSEAEQ
-992 SEQGQESKG
+992 SEQGQASKS
-1001 ALDEIISSI
+1001 AFDEIISSI
-1010 SGAAQDAK
+1010 SGAAQNAK

-1028 SNFSMDIPKVQGI
+1028 SNFSMDIPKVQSI

-1049 SQSLI
+1049 SPSLI
-1054 GSNPAN
+1054 GNNPAN
-1060 MDIAQGG
+1060 MDIAQQG
-1067 IASLT
+1067 IASLV

>member
-1 MRTFNF
+1 MKTFNF

-69 EKENVLRAAVTKEGF
+69 EKENVLRAAVTKDGF

-148 TPQFKILK
+148 TPQFKVLK

-173 GVGAAGGKGAEE
+173 GVGSAAGKGAEE
-185 ALDNM
+185 ALDNI
-190 QGFYDKDAGELADL
+190 QGFYDKDAGELGDL

-209 GIGFAGQGL
+209 GVGFAGQGL

-235 TETIRDAWIM
+235 TETIRDGWIM

-257 DASLGRTATQGE
+257 DASLGRTATEKE
-269 IKKAWKN
+269 IKQAWKN
-276 KKVEKFDIGA
+276 KKVERFDIGA
-286 VVSQN
+286 VISQN
-291 SLKAAIPGRMQA
+291 ALKRAIPGRMQA

-312 GRENS
+312 GREKS
-317 IIAYNISLLNQLKRS
+317 IIAYNKSLLSQLKRS
-332 VTDKRAKLKE
+332 VAEKRAKLKE
-342 LSKFD
+342 LSEFD
-347 GADSKTIAEVRAKRK
+347 GADSKTIAEVRARRK
-362 ELDMAEEDITKQIE
+362 ELDMAEENITRQIE

-386 GGFSN
+386 GGFRSTQ
-391 ASLMGKE
+391 AIVGKGE
-398 QLGENIQDTIAGA
+398 LGENIQDTIAKA
-411 YKTMQEGFETTYDD
+411 YTAMQEGFETTYDD
-425 LFARVKDIDPDFK
+425 LFARVRKIDPKFR

-465 GKMLAHMRQEIPER
+465 GKVLAHMRQEIPQR

-496 RLKGKVLI
+496 RLKGKILI

-513 NIPEEVIKILDE
+513 NIPEEVVKILDE

-533 VLTSAIRLNRKPLTK
+533 ALTSAIRIGKQQGKPLTK
-548 KNIKTLNKLRAQKKL
+548 KQSEKINQIREQLN
-563 EPLTDSEIK
+563 T
-572 VLNADRLKNGTL
+572 
-584 VPNKKLTIEQ
+584 
-594 SKEINNIRNSLN
+594 
-606 DANANYYNQHKPFD
+606 ANANYYKQHKPFD

-638 YEAIFKGNVT
+638 YDAIFGKGKGIGKVT

-660 ENKRGAMFQS
+660 LEKRGAIFQS

-685 DPISRNINI
+685 DPISRSINI

-702 KDKDTLRYILGNKS
+702 KDKDTLTYILGNKS

-748 VANIKSMSPDDIS
+748 VANIQSMSPDDIS

-772 TRAIKSAEQESLK
+772 TRAIKSAEQESMK

-808 KSADDILRVKQ
+808 KSADDILRVKK

-876 EMVQSLQNF
+876 EMTQSLQNF

-907 MLAINILNVSLWPT
+907 MLAINIFNVALWPA
-921 IAAMGFYKALFG
+921 IAGMAFYKALFS

-943 TDKSSVGTVLRFGER
+943 TDKTSVGEVLRFTER

-964 VREIALQTQKGIEQT
+964 VREIALQTTKGIEQT
-979 KEGIQDAASEIEQ
+979 KAGIQDIVSEAEQ
-992 SEQGQESKG
+992 SEQGQESKS
-1001 ALDEIISSI
+1001 AFDEIISSI
-1010 SGAAQDAK
+1010 SGAAQNAK

-1028 SNFSMDIPKVQGI
+1028 SNFSMDIPKVQSI

-1049 SQSLI
+1049 SPSLI
-1054 GSNPAN
+1054 GNNPAN
-1060 MDIAQGG
+1060 MDIAQQG
-1067 IASLT
+1067 IASLV

>member
-1 MRTFNF
+1 VQTFNF
-7 QLTDDLTVP
+7 QLTNDLTVP

-209 GIGFAGQGL
+209 GVGFAGQGL

-257 DASLGRTATQGE
+257 DASLGRTATKAD

-362 ELDMAEEDITKQIE
+362 ELDMAEEDITRQIE

-391 ASLMGKE
+391 ANLVGKE
-398 QLGENIQDTIAGA
+398 QLGENIQDTISGA
-411 YKTMQEGFETTYDD
+411 YRTMQEGFETTYDD
-425 LFARVKDIDPDFK
+425 LFARVRKIDPDFK

-444 SNYIEE
+444 SDYLEE
-450 IVELN
+450 VIDLN
-455 SGYFDVDGPV
+455 SGFFDIDGPV
-465 GKMLAHMRQEIPER
+465 GKVLAHMRQDIPAR
-479 LEREG
+479 LEAEG
-484 GHTFTQLINMRA
+484 GHSFTQLINMRSN
-496 RLKGKVLI
+496 LKGKKLI
-504 MGEGGGKQT
+504 MGLSGGKQG
-513 NIPEEVIKILDE
+513 NLVDEVIKILDE

-533 VLTSAIRLNRKPLTK
+533 ALTSAMRVGKQQGKPLTK
-548 KNIKTLNKLRAQKKL
+548 AQSDEINLIRTRLNKA
-563 EPLTDSEIK
+563 
-572 VLNADRLKNGTL
+572 NG
-584 VPNKKLTIEQ
+584 
-594 SKEINNIRNSLN
+594 
-606 DANANYYNQHKPFD
+606 DYYKQHKPFD

-630 EAVDPSQV
+630 ESVDPADV
-638 YEAIFKGNVT
+638 YDAIFKGNVT
-648 AIDLKAL
+648 TTDMKAL

-660 ENKRGAMFQS
+660 EDKRGSIFQS

-748 VANIKSMSPDDIS
+748 VANIQNMSPDDIS

-876 EMVQSLQNF
+876 EVTQSLQNF

-907 MLAINILNVSLWPT
+907 ALAINILNVSLWPT
-921 IAAMGFYKALFG
+921 IAAMAFYKALFS
-933 NPRMVSLLTK
+933 NPRIVSLLTK
-943 TDKSSVGTVLRFGER
+943 TDKTSVGTVLRFGER

-979 KEGIQDAASEIEQ
+979 KAGIKDTASEIEQ

-1010 SGAAQDAK
+1010 SGSAQDAK

>member
-1 MRTFNF
+1 VQTFNF

-16 IQANSREEAERILKA
+16 IQANSIEEAQRILKA

-69 EKENVLRAAVTKEGF
+69 EKENVLRAAVTKDGF

-137 VGPVFGAIAAL
+137 IGPVFGAIAAL
-148 TPQFKILK
+148 TPQFKVLK

-173 GVGAAGGKGAEE
+173 GVGSAAGKGAEE
-185 ALDNM
+185 ALDNI
-190 QGFYDKDAGELADL
+190 QGFYDKDAGELGDL

-209 GIGFAGQGL
+209 GVGFAGQGL

-235 TETIRDAWIM
+235 TETIRDGWIM

-257 DASLGRTATQGE
+257 DASLGRTATERE
-269 IKKAWKN
+269 IKQAWKN
-276 KKVEKFDIGA
+276 KKVERFDIGA
-286 VVSQN
+286 VISQN
-291 SLKAAIPGRMQA
+291 ALKRAIPGRMQA
-303 AGETIFGKT
+303 AGETIFGKE
-312 GRENS
+312 GREQS
-317 IIAYNISLLNQLKRS
+317 IIAYNKSLLSQLKRS
-332 VTDKRAKLKE
+332 VAEKRAKLKE
-342 LSKFD
+342 LSEFD
-347 GADSKTIAEVRAKRK
+347 GADSKTIAEVRARRK
-362 ELDMAEEDITKQIE
+362 ELDMAEENITRQIE

-391 ASLMGKE
+391 ASLVGKE
-398 QLGENIQDTIAGA
+398 QLGEDIQNTIGEA
-411 YKTMQEGFETTYDD
+411 YKTMQGGFETTYDD
-425 LFARVKDIDPDFK
+425 LFARVRKIDPDFK

-444 SNYIEE
+444 SDYLEE
-450 IVELN
+450 VIDLN
-455 SGYFDVDGPV
+455 SGFFDIDGPV
-465 GKMLAHMRQEIPER
+465 GKVLAHMRQDIPAR
-479 LEREG
+479 LEAEG
-484 GHTFTQLINMRA
+484 GHSFTQLINMRSN
-496 RLKGKVLI
+496 LKGKKLI
-504 MGEGGGKQT
+504 MGLSGGKQG
-513 NIPEEVIKILDE
+513 NLVDEVIKILDE

-533 VLTSAIRLNRKPLTK
+533 ALTSAMRVGKQQGKPLTK
-548 KNIKTLNKLRAQKKL
+548 DQSDEINLIRTRLNKA
-563 EPLTDSEIK
+563 
-572 VLNADRLKNGTL
+572 NAD
-584 VPNKKLTIEQ
+584 
-594 SKEINNIRNSLN
+594 
-606 DANANYYNQHKPFD
+606 YYKQHKPFD
-620 SALVQKLKNS
+620 SALIQKLKNS
-630 EAVDPSQV
+630 ESVDPADV
-638 YEAIFKGNVT
+638 YDAIFKGNVT
-648 AIDLKAL
+648 TTDMKAL

-660 ENKRGAMFQS
+660 EDKRGSIFQS

-748 VANIKSMSPDDIS
+748 VANIQGMSPNDIS

-772 TRAIKSAEQESLK
+772 TRAIKSAEQESMK

-808 KSADDILRVKQ
+808 KSADDILRVKK

-876 EMVQSLQNF
+876 EMTQSLQNF

-907 MLAINILNVSLWPT
+907 MLAINIFNVALWPT
-921 IAAMGFYKALFG
+921 IAGMAFYKALFS

-943 TDKSSVGTVLRFGER
+943 TDKTSVGTVLRFTER

-964 VREIALQTQKGIEQT
+964 VREIALQTTKGIEQT
-979 KEGIQDAASEIEQ
+979 KAGIQDTVSEAEQ
-992 SEQGQESKG
+992 SEQGQASKS
-1001 ALDEIISSI
+1001 AFDEIISSI
-1010 SGAAQDAK
+1010 SGAAQNAK

-1028 SNFSMDIPKVQGI
+1028 SNFSMDIPKVQSI

-1049 SQSLI
+1049 SPSLI
-1054 GSNPAN
+1054 GNNPAN
-1060 MDIAQGG
+1060 MDIAQQG
-1067 IASLT
+1067 IASLV

>member
-69 EKENVLRAAVTKEGF
+69 EKENVLRAAVTKDGF

-148 TPQFKILK
+148 TPQFKVLK

-173 GVGAAGGKGAEE
+173 GVGSAAGKGAEE
-185 ALDNM
+185 ALDNI
-190 QGFYDKDAGELADL
+190 QGFYDKDAGELGDL

-209 GIGFAGQGL
+209 GVGFAGQGL

-235 TETIRDAWIM
+235 TETIRDGWIM

-257 DASLGRTATQGE
+257 DASLGRTATEKE
-269 IKKAWKN
+269 IKQAWKN
-276 KKVEKFDIGA
+276 KKVERFDIGA
-286 VVSQN
+286 VISQN
-291 SLKAAIPGRMQA
+291 ALKRAIPGRMQA

-312 GRENS
+312 GREQS
-317 IIAYNISLLNQLKRS
+317 IIAYNKSLLSQLKRS
-332 VTDKRAKLKE
+332 VADKRAKLKE
-342 LSKFD
+342 LSEFD

-362 ELDMAEEDITKQIE
+362 ELDMAEEDITRQIE

-398 QLGENIQDTIAGA
+398 QLGENIQDTIAETYTA
-411 YKTMQEGFETTYDD
+411 MQKGFETTYDD
-425 LFARVKDIDPDFK
+425 LFARVREIDPKFR

-465 GKMLAHMRQEIPER
+465 GKVLAHMRQEIPQR

-496 RLKGKVLI
+496 RLKGKILI

-513 NIPEEVIKILDE
+513 NIPEEVVKILDE

-533 VLTSAIRLNRKPLTK
+533 ALTSAIRIGKQQGKPLTK
-548 KNIKTLNKLRAQKKL
+548 KQSEKINQIREQLN
-563 EPLTDSEIK
+563 T
-572 VLNADRLKNGTL
+572 
-584 VPNKKLTIEQ
+584 
-594 SKEINNIRNSLN
+594 
-606 DANANYYNQHKPFD
+606 ANANYYKQHKPFD

-638 YEAIFKGNVT
+638 YEAIFGKGKGIGKVT

-660 ENKRGAMFQS
+660 LEKRGAIFQS

-685 DPISRNINI
+685 DPISRSINI

-748 VANIKSMSPDDIS
+748 VANIQGMSPDDIS

-772 TRAIKSAEQESLK
+772 TRAIKSAEQESMK

-876 EMVQSLQNF
+876 EMTQSLQNF

-907 MLAINILNVSLWPT
+907 MLAINIFNVALWPA
-921 IAAMGFYKALFG
+921 IAGMAFYKALFS
-933 NPRMVSLLTK
+933 NPRIVSLLTK
-943 TDKSSVGTVLRFGER
+943 TDKTSVGEVLRFTER

-964 VREIALQTQKGIEQT
+964 VREIALQTTKGIEQT
-979 KEGIQDAASEIEQ
+979 KAGIQDIVSEAEQ
-992 SEQGQESKG
+992 SEQGQESRG
-1001 ALDEIISSI
+1001 AFDEIISSI
-1010 SGAAQDAK
+1010 SGAAQNAK

-1028 SNFSMDIPKVQGI
+1028 SNFSMDIPKVQSI

-1049 SQSLI
+1049 SPSLI
-1054 GSNPAN
+1054 GNNPAN
-1060 MDIAQGG
+1060 MDIAQQG
-1067 IASLT
+1067 IASLV

>member
-1 MRTFNF
+1 MQTFNF

-16 IQANSREEAERILKA
+16 IQANSIEEAQRILKA

-69 EKENVLRAAVTKEGF
+69 EKENVLRAAVTKDGF

-137 VGPVFGAIAAL
+137 IGPVFGAIAAL
-148 TPQFKILK
+148 TPQFKVLK

-173 GVGAAGGKGAEE
+173 GVGSAAGKGAEE

-190 QGFYDKDAGELADL
+190 QGFYDKDAGELGDL

-209 GIGFAGQGL
+209 GVGFAGQGL

-235 TETIRDAWIM
+235 TETIRDGWIM

-257 DASLGRTATQGE
+257 DVSLGRTATPKE
-269 IKKAWKN
+269 IKQAWKN
-276 KKVEKFDIGA
+276 KKVERFDIGA
-286 VVSQN
+286 VISQN
-291 SLKAAIPGRMQA
+291 ALKRSIPGRMQA

-317 IIAYNISLLNQLKRS
+317 IIAYNISTLNKLKRS
-332 VTDKRAKLKE
+332 VADKRAKLKE
-342 LSKFD
+342 LSEFD
-347 GADSKTIAEVRAKRK
+347 GADSKTISEVRAKRK
-362 ELDMAEEDITKQIE
+362 ELDMTEEDITRQIE

-391 ASLMGKE
+391 ASLVGKE
-398 QLGENIQDTIAGA
+398 QLGENIQDTIA
-411 YKTMQEGFETTYDD
+411 KTYTAMQEGFETTYDD
-425 LFARVKDIDPDFK
+425 LFARVRKIDPDFK

-444 SNYIEE
+444 SDYLEE
-450 IVELN
+450 VIELN
-455 SGYFDVDGPV
+455 SGLFDVDGPV
-465 GKMLAHMRQEIPER
+465 GKVLAHMRQDIPDR
-479 LEREG
+479 LKNEG
-484 GHTFTQLINMRA
+484 GHSFTQLINYRA
-496 RLKGKVLI
+496 NLKGKRLI
-504 MGEGGGKQT
+504 MGLGGGKQGNLVD
-513 NIPEEVIKILDE
+513 NIIEMLDE
-525 KIKNLGDS
+525 KIANLGDS
-533 VLTSAIRLNRKPLTK
+533 ALTSAMRVGKFEGKPLTQ
-548 KNIKTLNKLRAQKKL
+548 A
-563 EPLTDSEIK
+563 
-572 VLNADRLKNGTL
+572 
-584 VPNKKLTIEQ
+584 Q
-594 SKEINNIRNSLN
+594 SKEINQIREQLN
-606 DANANYYNQHKPFD
+606 KANANYYKQHKPFD
-620 SALVQKLKNS
+620 STLVQKLKNS
-630 EAVDPSQV
+630 ETVDPTQV
-638 YEAIFKGNVT
+638 YDAIFKGNVT

-660 ENKRGAMFQS
+660 LEKRGAIFQS

-685 DPISRNINI
+685 DPISRSINI

-748 VANIKSMSPDDIS
+748 VANIQGMSPDDIS
-761 LSTGRFLEALE
+761 LNTTKFLEALE

-785 AANIF
+785 ATNIF

-808 KSADDILRVKQ
+808 KSADDILRVQKL
-819 IVSEDA
+819 VSEDA
-825 FLEIR
+825 FLEIQD
-830 EQALEQILRDSVQ
+830 QALEQILKDSVQ

-853 KPNNLDRAL
+853 KPNNLDKAL

-876 EMVQSLQNF
+876 EMTQSLQNF

-907 MLAINILNVSLWPT
+907 MLAINIMNVSLWPT
-921 IAAMGFYKALFG
+921 IAAMGFYKALFS
-933 NPRMVSLLTK
+933 NPRIVSLLTK
-943 TDKSSVGTVLRFGER
+943 TDKTSVGEVLRFTER

-964 VREIALQTQKGIEQT
+964 VREIALQTKKGIEQT
-979 KEGIQDAASEIEQ
+979 KAGIQDIVSEAEQ
-992 SEQGQESKG
+992 SEQGQESRG
-1001 ALDEIISSI
+1001 AFDEIISSI
-1010 SGAAQDAK
+1010 SGAAQNAK

-1028 SNFSMDIPKVQGI
+1028 SNFSMDIPKVQSI

-1049 SQSLI
+1049 SPSLI
-1054 GSNPAN
+1054 GNNPAN
-1060 MDIAQGG
+1060 MDIAQQG
-1067 IASLT
+1067 IASLV

>member
-69 EKENVLRAAVTKEGF
+69 EKENVLRAAVTKDGF

-148 TPQFKILK
+148 TPQFKVLK

-173 GVGAAGGKGAEE
+173 GVGSAAGKGAEE
-185 ALDNM
+185 ALDNI
-190 QGFYDKDAGELADL
+190 QGFYDKDAGELGDL

-209 GIGFAGQGL
+209 GVGFAGQGL

-235 TETIRDAWIM
+235 TETIRDGWIM

-257 DASLGRTATQGE
+257 DASLGRTATQKE
-269 IKKAWKN
+269 IKQAWKN
-276 KKVEKFDIGA
+276 KKVERFDIGA
-286 VVSQN
+286 VISQN
-291 SLKAAIPGRMQA
+291 ALKRAIPGRVQA

-391 ASLMGKE
+391 ASLVGKE
-398 QLGENIQDTIAGA
+398 QLGENIQNTIGEA
-411 YKTMQEGFETTYDD
+411 YKTMQGGFETTYDD
-425 LFARVKDIDPDFK
+425 LFARVRKIDPDFK

-444 SNYIEE
+444 SDYLEE
-450 IVELN
+450 VIDLN
-455 SGYFDVDGPV
+455 SGFFDIDGPV
-465 GKMLAHMRQEIPER
+465 GKVLAHMRQDIPAR
-479 LEREG
+479 LEAEG
-484 GHTFTQLINMRA
+484 GHSFTQLINMRSN
-496 RLKGKVLI
+496 LKGKKLI
-504 MGEGGGKQT
+504 MGLSGGKQG
-513 NIPEEVIKILDE
+513 NLVDEVIKILDE

-533 VLTSAIRLNRKPLTK
+533 ALTSAMRVGKEQGKPLTK
-548 KNIKTLNKLRAQKKL
+548 AQSDEINLIRTRLNKA
-563 EPLTDSEIK
+563 
-572 VLNADRLKNGTL
+572 NAD
-584 VPNKKLTIEQ
+584 
-594 SKEINNIRNSLN
+594 
-606 DANANYYNQHKPFD
+606 YYKQHKPFD
-620 SALVQKLKNS
+620 SALIQKLKNS
-630 EAVDPSQV
+630 KSVDPADV

-660 ENKRGAMFQS
+660 LEKRGAIFQS

-685 DPISRNINI
+685 DPISRSINI

-748 VANIKSMSPDDIS
+748 VANIQSMSPDDIS

-772 TRAIKSAEQESLK
+772 TRAIKSAEQESMK

-876 EMVQSLQNF
+876 EMTQSLQNF

-907 MLAINILNVSLWPT
+907 MLAINIFNVALWPT
-921 IAAMGFYKALFG
+921 IAGMAFYKALFS

-943 TDKSSVGTVLRFGER
+943 TDKTSVGTVLRFTER

-964 VREIALQTQKGIEQT
+964 VREIALQTTKGIEQT
-979 KEGIQDAASEIEQ
+979 KAGIQDTVSEAEQ
-992 SEQGQESKG
+992 SEQGQASKS
-1001 ALDEIISSI
+1001 AFDEIISSI
-1010 SGAAQDAK
+1010 SGAAQNAK

-1028 SNFSMDIPKVQGI
+1028 SNFSMDIPKVQSI

-1049 SQSLI
+1049 SPSLI
-1054 GSNPAN
+1054 GNNPAN
-1060 MDIAQGG
+1060 MDIAQQG
-1067 IASLT
+1067 IASLV

>member
-1 MRTFNF
+1 MQTFNF
-7 QLTDDLTVP
+7 QLTNDLTVP

-148 TPQFKILK
+148 TPQFKVLK

-209 GIGFAGQGL
+209 GVGFAGQGL

-398 QLGENIQDTIAGA
+398 QLGENIQDTISGA
-411 YKTMQEGFETTYDD
+411 YRTMQEGFETTYDD
-425 LFARVKDIDPDFK
+425 LFARVRKIDPDFK

-444 SNYIEE
+444 SDYLEE
-450 IVELN
+450 VIDLN
-455 SGYFDVDGPV
+455 SGFFDIDGPV
-465 GKMLAHMRQEIPER
+465 GKVLAHMRQDIPAR
-479 LEREG
+479 LEAEG
-484 GHTFTQLINMRA
+484 GHSFTQLINMRSN
-496 RLKGKVLI
+496 LKGKKLI
-504 MGEGGGKQT
+504 MGLSGGKQG
-513 NIPEEVIKILDE
+513 NLVDEVIKILDE

-533 VLTSAIRLNRKPLTK
+533 ALTSAMRVGKQQGKPLTK
-548 KNIKTLNKLRAQKKL
+548 AQSDEINLIRTRLNKA
-563 EPLTDSEIK
+563 
-572 VLNADRLKNGTL
+572 NAD
-584 VPNKKLTIEQ
+584 
-594 SKEINNIRNSLN
+594 
-606 DANANYYNQHKPFD
+606 YYKQHKPFD
-620 SALVQKLKNS
+620 SALIQKLKNS
-630 EAVDPSQV
+630 ESVDPADV
-638 YEAIFKGNVT
+638 YDAIFKGNVT
-648 AIDLKAL
+648 TTDMKAL
-655 VNAIP
+655 INAIP
-660 ENKRGAMFQS
+660 EDKKGPIFQS

-748 VANIKSMSPDDIS
+748 VANIQSMSPDDIS

-907 MLAINILNVSLWPT
+907 ALAINILNVSLWPT

>member
-1 MRTFNF
+1 MKTFNF

-69 EKENVLRAAVTKEGF
+69 EKENVLRAAVTKDGF

-148 TPQFKILK
+148 TPQFKVLK

-173 GVGAAGGKGAEE
+173 GVGSAAGKGAEE
-185 ALDNM
+185 ALDNI
-190 QGFYDKDAGELADL
+190 QGFYDKDAGELGDL

-209 GIGFAGQGL
+209 GVGFAGQGL

-235 TETIRDAWIM
+235 TETIRDGWIM

-257 DASLGRTATQGE
+257 DASLGRTATEKE
-269 IKKAWKN
+269 IKQAWKN
-276 KKVEKFDIGA
+276 KKVERFDIGA
-286 VVSQN
+286 VISQN
-291 SLKAAIPGRMQA
+291 ALKRAIPGRMQA

-312 GRENS
+312 GREQS
-317 IIAYNISLLNQLKRS
+317 IIAYNKSLLSQLKRS
-332 VTDKRAKLKE
+332 VAEKRAKLKE
-342 LSKFD
+342 LSEFD
-347 GADSKTIAEVRAKRK
+347 GADSKTIAEVRARRK
-362 ELDMAEEDITKQIE
+362 ELDMAEEDITRQIE

-386 GGFSN
+386 GGFSSTQ
-391 ASLMGKE
+391 AIVGKE
-398 QLGENIQDTIAGA
+398 QLGENIQDTIAEA
-411 YKTMQEGFETTYDD
+411 YTAMQEGFETTYDD
-425 LFARVKDIDPDFK
+425 LFARVRKIDPEFK

-465 GKMLAHMRQEIPER
+465 GKVLAHMRQEIPQR

-496 RLKGKVLI
+496 RLKGKILI

-513 NIPEEVIKILDE
+513 NIPEEVVKILDE

-533 VLTSAIRLNRKPLTK
+533 ALTSAMRVGKQQGKPLTK
-548 KNIKTLNKLRAQKKL
+548 KQ
-563 EPLTDSEIK
+563 SE
-572 VLNADRLKNGTL
+572 
-584 VPNKKLTIEQ
+584 
-594 SKEINNIRNSLN
+594 EINLIREQLN
-606 DANANYYNQHKPFD
+606 TANANYYKQHKPFD

-638 YEAIFKGNVT
+638 YDAIFGKGKGIGKVT

-660 ENKRGAMFQS
+660 LEKRGAIFQS

-685 DPISRNINI
+685 DPISRSINI

-702 KDKDTLRYILGNKS
+702 KDKDTLTYILGNKS

-748 VANIKSMSPDDIS
+748 VANIQSMSPDDIS

-772 TRAIKSAEQESLK
+772 TRAIKSAEQESMK

-808 KSADDILRVKQ
+808 KSADDILRVKK

-843 TGSKKLNEIF
+843 IGSKKLNEIF

-876 EMVQSLQNF
+876 EMTQSLQNF

-907 MLAINILNVSLWPT
+907 MLAINIFNVALWPA
-921 IAAMGFYKALFG
+921 IAGMAFYKALFS
-933 NPRMVSLLTK
+933 NPRIVSLLTK
-943 TDKSSVGTVLRFGER
+943 IDKTSVGEVLRFTER

-964 VREIALQTQKGIEQT
+964 VREIALQTTKGIEQT
-979 KEGIQDAASEIEQ
+979 KAGIQDIVSEAEQ
-992 SEQGQESKG
+992 SEQGQESRG
-1001 ALDEIISSI
+1001 AFDDIISSI
-1010 SGAAQDAK
+1010 SGAAQNAK

-1028 SNFSMDIPKVQGI
+1028 SNFSMDIPKVQSI

-1049 SQSLI
+1049 SPSLI
-1054 GSNPAN
+1054 GNNPAN
-1060 MDIAQGG
+1060 MDIAQQG
-1067 IASLT
+1067 IASLV

>member
-148 TPQFKILK
+148 TPQFKVLK

-209 GIGFAGQGL
+209 GVGFAGQGL

-257 DASLGRTATQGE
+257 DASLGRTATKAD

-362 ELDMAEEDITKQIE
+362 ELDMAEEDITRQIE

-398 QLGENIQDTIAGA
+398 QLGENIQDTIAETYTA
-411 YKTMQEGFETTYDD
+411 MQEGFETTYDD
-425 LFARVKDIDPDFK
+425 LFARVRKIDPDFK

-455 SGYFDVDGPV
+455 SGYFDVDGQV
-465 GKMLAHMRQEIPER
+465 GKMLAHMRQEIPQR

-533 VLTSAIRLNRKPLTK
+533 ALTSAIRIGKQQGKPLTK
-548 KNIKTLNKLRAQKKL
+548 AQ
-563 EPLTDSEIK
+563 S
-572 VLNADRLKNGTL
+572 
-584 VPNKKLTIEQ
+584 Q
-594 SKEINNIRNSLN
+594 EINQIREQLN
-606 DANANYYNQHKPFD
+606 TANANYYNQHKPFD

-630 EAVDPSQV
+630 EAIDPSQV

-748 VANIKSMSPDDIS
+748 VANIQSMSPDDIS

-876 EMVQSLQNF
+876 EMTQSLQNF

-907 MLAINILNVSLWPT
+907 ALAINILNVSLWPT
-921 IAAMGFYKALFG
+921 IAAMAFYKALFS
-933 NPRMVSLLTK
+933 NPRIVSLLTK
-943 TDKSSVGTVLRFGER
+943 TDKTSVGTVLRFGER

-979 KEGIQDAASEIEQ
+979 KAGIQDTASEIGQ

>member
-1 MRTFNF
+1 VQTFNF
-7 QLTDDLTVP
+7 QLTNDLTVP

-209 GIGFAGQGL
+209 GVGFAGQGL

-257 DASLGRTATQGE
+257 DASLGRTATKAD

-317 IIAYNISLLNQLKRS
+317 IIAYNLSLLNQLKRS

-362 ELDMAEEDITKQIE
+362 ELDMAEEDITRQIE

-391 ASLMGKE
+391 ANLVGKE
-398 QLGENIQDTIAGA
+398 QLGENIQDTISGA
-411 YKTMQEGFETTYDD
+411 YRTMQEGFETTYDD
-425 LFARVKDIDPDFK
+425 LFARVRKIDPDFK

-444 SNYIEE
+444 SDYLEE
-450 IVELN
+450 VIDLN
-455 SGYFDVDGPV
+455 SGFFDIDGPV
-465 GKMLAHMRQEIPER
+465 GKVLAHMRQDIPAR
-479 LEREG
+479 LEAEG
-484 GHTFTQLINMRA
+484 GHSFTQLINMRSN
-496 RLKGKVLI
+496 LKGKKLI
-504 MGEGGGKQT
+504 MGLSGGKQG
-513 NIPEEVIKILDE
+513 NLVDEVIKILDE

-533 VLTSAIRLNRKPLTK
+533 ALTSAMRVGKQQGKPLTK
-548 KNIKTLNKLRAQKKL
+548 AQSDEINLIRTRLNKA
-563 EPLTDSEIK
+563 
-572 VLNADRLKNGTL
+572 NG
-584 VPNKKLTIEQ
+584 
-594 SKEINNIRNSLN
+594 
-606 DANANYYNQHKPFD
+606 DYYKQHKPFD

-630 EAVDPSQV
+630 ESVDPADV
-638 YEAIFKGNVT
+638 YDAIFKGNVT
-648 AIDLKAL
+648 TTDMKAL

-660 ENKRGAMFQS
+660 EDKRGSIFQS

-748 VANIKSMSPDDIS
+748 VANIQNMSPDDIS

-876 EMVQSLQNF
+876 EVTQSLQNF

-907 MLAINILNVSLWPT
+907 ALAINILNVSLWPT
-921 IAAMGFYKALFG
+921 IAAMAFYKALFS
-933 NPRMVSLLTK
+933 NPRIVSLLTK
-943 TDKSSVGTVLRFGER
+943 TDKTSVGTVLRFGER

-979 KEGIQDAASEIEQ
+979 KAGIKDTASEIEQ

-1010 SGAAQDAK
+1010 SGSAQDAK

>member
-1 MRTFNF
+1 MKTFNF

-69 EKENVLRAAVTKEGF
+69 EKENVLRAAVTKDGF

-137 VGPVFGAIAAL
+137 IGPVFGAIAAL
-148 TPQFKILK
+148 TPQFKVLK

-173 GVGAAGGKGAEE
+173 GVGSAAGKGAEE

-209 GIGFAGQGL
+209 GVGFAGQGL

-235 TETIRDAWIM
+235 TETIRDGWIM

-257 DASLGRTATQGE
+257 DASLGRTATQKE
-269 IKKAWKN
+269 IKQAWKN
-276 KKVEKFDIGA
+276 KKVERFDIGA
-286 VVSQN
+286 VISQN
-291 SLKAAIPGRMQA
+291 ALKRAIPGRMQA
-303 AGETIFGKT
+303 AGETIFGKE
-312 GRENS
+312 GREQS
-317 IIAYNISLLNQLKRS
+317 IIAYNKSLLSQLKRS
-332 VTDKRAKLKE
+332 VAEKRAKLKE
-342 LSKFD
+342 LSEFD
-347 GADSKTIAEVRAKRK
+347 GADSKTIAEVRARRK
-362 ELDMAEEDITKQIE
+362 ELDMAEENITRQIE

-386 GGFSN
+386 GGFRSTQ
-391 ASLMGKE
+391 AIVGKKE
-398 QLGENIQDTIAGA
+398 LGENIQDTIAETYTA
-411 YKTMQEGFETTYDD
+411 MQEGFETTYDD
-425 LFARVKDIDPDFK
+425 LFARVRKIDPKFRI
-438 VNLSDV
+438 NLSDV

-465 GKMLAHMRQEIPER
+465 GKVLAHMRQEIPQR

-496 RLKGKVLI
+496 RLKGKILI

-513 NIPEEVIKILDE
+513 NIPEEVVKILDE

-533 VLTSAIRLNRKPLTK
+533 ALTSAMRVGKQQGKPLTK
-548 KNIKTLNKLRAQKKL
+548 KQSEKINQIREQLN
-563 EPLTDSEIK
+563 T
-572 VLNADRLKNGTL
+572 
-584 VPNKKLTIEQ
+584 
-594 SKEINNIRNSLN
+594 
-606 DANANYYNQHKPFD
+606 ANANYYKQHKPFD

-638 YEAIFKGNVT
+638 YDAIFGKGKGIGKVT

-660 ENKRGAMFQS
+660 LEKRGAIFQS

-685 DPISRNINI
+685 DPISRSINI

-702 KDKDTLRYILGNKS
+702 KDKDTLTYILGNKS

-748 VANIKSMSPDDIS
+748 VANIQSMSPDDIS

-772 TRAIKSAEQESLK
+772 TRAIKSAEQESMK

-808 KSADDILRVKQ
+808 KSADDILRVKK

-843 TGSKKLNEIF
+843 IGSKKLNEIF

-876 EMVQSLQNF
+876 EMTQSLQNF

-907 MLAINILNVSLWPT
+907 MLAINIFNVALWPA
-921 IAAMGFYKALFG
+921 IAGMAFYKALFS

-943 TDKSSVGTVLRFGER
+943 TDKTSVGEVLRFTER

-964 VREIALQTQKGIEQT
+964 VREIALQTTKGIEQT
-979 KEGIQDAASEIEQ
+979 KAGIQDIVSEAEQ
-992 SEQGQESKG
+992 SEQGQESKS
-1001 ALDEIISSI
+1001 AFDEIISSI
-1010 SGAAQDAK
+1010 SGAAQNAK

-1028 SNFSMDIPKVQGI
+1028 SNFSMDIPKVQSI

-1049 SQSLI
+1049 SPSLI
-1054 GSNPAN
+1054 GNNPAN
-1060 MDIAQGG
+1060 MDIAQQG
-1067 IASLT
+1067 IASLV

>member
-148 TPQFKILK
+148 TPQFKVLK

-209 GIGFAGQGL
+209 GVGFAGQGL

-257 DASLGRTATQGE
+257 DASLGRTATKAD

-347 GADSKTIAEVRAKRK
+347 GADSKTISEVKAKRK
-362 ELDMAEEDITKQIE
+362 ELDMAEEDITRQIE

-398 QLGENIQDTIAGA
+398 QLGENIQDTIAETYTA
-411 YKTMQEGFETTYDD
+411 MQEGFETTYDD
-425 LFARVKDIDPDFK
+425 LFARVRKIDPDFR

-455 SGYFDVDGPV
+455 SGYFDVDGQV
-465 GKMLAHMRQEIPER
+465 GKMLAHMRQEIPQR

-533 VLTSAIRLNRKPLTK
+533 ALTSAIRIGKQQGKPLTK
-548 KNIKTLNKLRAQKKL
+548 AQ
-563 EPLTDSEIK
+563 S
-572 VLNADRLKNGTL
+572 
-584 VPNKKLTIEQ
+584 Q
-594 SKEINNIRNSLN
+594 EINQIREQLN
-606 DANANYYNQHKPFD
+606 TANANYYNQHKPFD

-630 EAVDPSQV
+630 EAIDPSQV

-748 VANIKSMSPDDIS
+748 VANIQSMSPDDIS

-876 EMVQSLQNF
+876 EMTQSLQNF

-907 MLAINILNVSLWPT
+907 ALAINILNVSLWPT
-921 IAAMGFYKALFG
+921 IAAMAFYKALFS
-933 NPRMVSLLTK
+933 NPRIVSLLTK
-943 TDKSSVGTVLRFGER
+943 TDKTSVGTVLRFGER

-979 KEGIQDAASEIEQ
+979 KAGIQDTASEIGQ

-1041 APSAPRRM
+1041 APSSPRRM

-1060 MDIAQGG
+1060 MDIAQSG

>member
-1 MRTFNF
+1 MKTFNF

-16 IQANSREEAERILKA
+16 IQANSREEAERILKS

-69 EKENVLRAAVTKEGF
+69 EKENVLRAAVTKDGF

-148 TPQFKILK
+148 TPQFKVLK

-173 GVGAAGGKGAEE
+173 GVGSAAGKGAEE
-185 ALDNM
+185 ALDNI
-190 QGFYDKDAGELADL
+190 QGFYDKDAGELGDL

-209 GIGFAGQGL
+209 GVGFAGQGL

-235 TETIRDAWIM
+235 TETIRDGWIM

-257 DASLGRTATQGE
+257 DASLGRTATQKE
-269 IKKAWKN
+269 IKQAWKN
-276 KKVEKFDIGA
+276 KKVERFDIGA
-286 VVSQN
+286 VISQN
-291 SLKAAIPGRMQA
+291 ALKRAIPGRMQA

-312 GRENS
+312 GREQS
-317 IIAYNISLLNQLKRS
+317 IIAYNKSLLSQLKRS
-332 VTDKRAKLKE
+332 VAEKRAKLKE
-342 LSKFD
+342 LSEFD
-347 GADSKTIAEVRAKRK
+347 GADSKTIAEVRARRK
-362 ELDMAEEDITKQIE
+362 ELDMAEENITRQIE

-386 GGFSN
+386 GGFRSTQ
-391 ASLMGKE
+391 AIVGKGE
-398 QLGENIQDTIAGA
+398 LGENIQDTIAKA
-411 YKTMQEGFETTYDD
+411 YTAMQEGFETTYDD
-425 LFARVKDIDPDFK
+425 LFARVRKIDPQFR

-465 GKMLAHMRQEIPER
+465 GKVLAHMRQEIPQR

-496 RLKGKVLI
+496 RLKGKILI

-513 NIPEEVIKILDE
+513 NIPEEVVKILDE

-533 VLTSAIRLNRKPLTK
+533 ALTSAIRIGKQQGKPLTK
-548 KNIKTLNKLRAQKKL
+548 KQSEKINQIREQLN
-563 EPLTDSEIK
+563 T
-572 VLNADRLKNGTL
+572 
-584 VPNKKLTIEQ
+584 
-594 SKEINNIRNSLN
+594 
-606 DANANYYNQHKPFD
+606 ANANYYKQHKPFD

-638 YEAIFKGNVT
+638 YDAIFGKGKGIGKVT

-660 ENKRGAMFQS
+660 LEKRGAIFQS

-685 DPISRNINI
+685 DPISRSINI

-702 KDKDTLRYILGNKS
+702 KDKDTLTYILGNKS

-748 VANIKSMSPDDIS
+748 VANIQGMSPDDIS

-772 TRAIKSAEQESLK
+772 TRAIKSAEQESMK

-808 KSADDILRVKQ
+808 KSADDILRVKK

-876 EMVQSLQNF
+876 EMTQSLQNF

-907 MLAINILNVSLWPT
+907 MLAINIFNVALWPA
-921 IAAMGFYKALFG
+921 IAGMAFYKALFS

-943 TDKSSVGTVLRFGER
+943 TDKTSVGEVLRFTER

-964 VREIALQTQKGIEQT
+964 VREIALQTTKGIEQT
-979 KEGIQDAASEIEQ
+979 KAGIQDIVSEAEQ
-992 SEQGQESKG
+992 SEQGQASKS
-1001 ALDEIISSI
+1001 AFDEIISSI
-1010 SGAAQDAK
+1010 SGAAQNAK

-1028 SNFSMDIPKVQGI
+1028 SNFSMDIPKVQSI

-1049 SQSLI
+1049 SPSLI
-1054 GSNPAN
+1054 GNNPAN
-1060 MDIAQGG
+1060 MDIAQQG
-1067 IASLT
+1067 IASLV

>member
-1 MRTFNF
+1 MQTFNF
-7 QLTDDLTVP
+7 QLTNDLTVP

-209 GIGFAGQGL
+209 GVGFAGQGL

-257 DASLGRTATQGE
+257 DASLGRTATKAD

-317 IIAYNISLLNQLKRS
+317 IIAYNLSLLNQLKRS

-362 ELDMAEEDITKQIE
+362 ELDMAEEDITRQIE

-391 ASLMGKE
+391 ANLVGKE
-398 QLGENIQDTIAGA
+398 QLGENIQDTISGA
-411 YKTMQEGFETTYDD
+411 YRTMQEGFETTYDD
-425 LFARVKDIDPDFK
+425 LFARVRKIDPDFK

-444 SNYIEE
+444 SDYLEE
-450 IVELN
+450 VIDLN
-455 SGYFDVDGPV
+455 SGFFDIDGPV
-465 GKMLAHMRQEIPER
+465 GKVLAHMRQDIPAR
-479 LEREG
+479 LEAEG
-484 GHTFTQLINMRA
+484 GHSFTQLINMRSN
-496 RLKGKVLI
+496 LKGKKLI
-504 MGEGGGKQT
+504 MGLSGGKQG
-513 NIPEEVIKILDE
+513 NLVDEVIKILDE

-533 VLTSAIRLNRKPLTK
+533 ALTSAMRVGKQQGKPLTK
-548 KNIKTLNKLRAQKKL
+548 AQSDEINLIRTRLNKA
-563 EPLTDSEIK
+563 
-572 VLNADRLKNGTL
+572 NG
-584 VPNKKLTIEQ
+584 
-594 SKEINNIRNSLN
+594 
-606 DANANYYNQHKPFD
+606 DYYKQHKPFD

-630 EAVDPSQV
+630 ESVDPADV
-638 YEAIFKGNVT
+638 YDAIFKGNVT
-648 AIDLKAL
+648 TTDMKAL

-660 ENKRGAMFQS
+660 EDKRGSIFQS

-748 VANIKSMSPDDIS
+748 VANIQNMSPDDIS

-876 EMVQSLQNF
+876 EMTQSLQNF

-907 MLAINILNVSLWPT
+907 ALAINILNVSLWPT
-921 IAAMGFYKALFG
+921 IAAMAFYKALFS
-933 NPRMVSLLTK
+933 NPRIVSLLTK
-943 TDKSSVGTVLRFGER
+943 TDKTSVGTVLRFGER

-979 KEGIQDAASEIEQ
+979 KTGIQDAASEIEQ

>member
-1 MRTFNF
+1 MKTFNF

-16 IQANSREEAERILKA
+16 IQANSREEAERILKS

-69 EKENVLRAAVTKEGF
+69 EKENVLRAAVTKDGF

-148 TPQFKILK
+148 TPQFKVLK

-173 GVGAAGGKGAEE
+173 GVGSAAGKGAEE
-185 ALDNM
+185 ALDNI
-190 QGFYDKDAGELADL
+190 QGFYDKDAGELGDL

-209 GIGFAGQGL
+209 GVGFAGQGL

-235 TETIRDAWIM
+235 TETIRDGWIM

-257 DASLGRTATQGE
+257 DASLGRTATQKE
-269 IKKAWKN
+269 IKQAWKN
-276 KKVEKFDIGA
+276 KKVERFDIGA
-286 VVSQN
+286 VISQN
-291 SLKAAIPGRMQA
+291 ALKRAIPGRVQA

-312 GRENS
+312 GREQS
-317 IIAYNISLLNQLKRS
+317 IIAYNKSLLSQLKRS
-332 VTDKRAKLKE
+332 VAEKRAKLKE
-342 LSKFD
+342 LSEFD
-347 GADSKTIAEVRAKRK
+347 GADSKTIAEVRARRK
-362 ELDMAEEDITKQIE
+362 ELDMAEENITRQIE

-386 GGFSN
+386 GGFRSTQ
-391 ASLMGKE
+391 AIVGKGE
-398 QLGENIQDTIAGA
+398 LGENIQDTIAKA
-411 YKTMQEGFETTYDD
+411 YTAMQEGFETTYDD
-425 LFARVKDIDPDFK
+425 LFARVRKIDPQFR

-465 GKMLAHMRQEIPER
+465 GKVLAHMRQEIPQR

-496 RLKGKVLI
+496 RLKGKILI

-513 NIPEEVIKILDE
+513 NIPEEVVKILDE

-533 VLTSAIRLNRKPLTK
+533 ALTSAIRIGKQQGKPLTK
-548 KNIKTLNKLRAQKKL
+548 KQSEKINQIREQLN
-563 EPLTDSEIK
+563 T
-572 VLNADRLKNGTL
+572 
-584 VPNKKLTIEQ
+584 
-594 SKEINNIRNSLN
+594 
-606 DANANYYNQHKPFD
+606 ANANYYKQHKPFD

-638 YEAIFKGNVT
+638 YDAIFGKGKGIGKVT

-660 ENKRGAMFQS
+660 LEKRGAIFQS

-685 DPISRNINI
+685 DPISRSINI

-702 KDKDTLRYILGNKS
+702 KDKDTLQYILGKKS

-748 VANIKSMSPDDIS
+748 VANIQSMSPDDIS

-772 TRAIKSAEQESLK
+772 TRAIKSAEQESMK

-808 KSADDILRVKQ
+808 KSADDILRVKK

-876 EMVQSLQNF
+876 EMTQSLQNF

-907 MLAINILNVSLWPT
+907 MLAINIFNVALWPA
-921 IAAMGFYKALFG
+921 IAGMAFYKALFS

-943 TDKSSVGTVLRFGER
+943 TDKTSVGEVLRFTER

-964 VREIALQTQKGIEQT
+964 VREIALQTTKGIEQT
-979 KEGIQDAASEIEQ
+979 KAGIQDIVSEAEQ
-992 SEQGQESKG
+992 SEQGQESKS
-1001 ALDEIISSI
+1001 AFDDIISSI
-1010 SGAAQDAK
+1010 SGAAQNAK

-1028 SNFSMDIPKVQGI
+1028 SNFSMDIPKVQSI

-1049 SQSLI
+1049 SPSLI
-1054 GSNPAN
+1054 GNNPAN
-1060 MDIAQGG
+1060 MDIAQQG
-1067 IASLT
+1067 IASLV

>member
-1 MRTFNF
+1 MKTFNF

-69 EKENVLRAAVTKEGF
+69 EKENVLRAAVTKDGF

-137 VGPVFGAIAAL
+137 IGPVFGAIAAL
-148 TPQFKILK
+148 TPQFKVLK

-173 GVGAAGGKGAEE
+173 GVGSAAGKGAEE

-209 GIGFAGQGL
+209 GVGFAGQGL

-228 VLGRKAP
+228 ILGRKAP
-235 TETIRDAWIM
+235 TETIRDGWVM

-257 DASLGRTATQGE
+257 DASLGRTATE
-269 IKKAWKN
+269 ADIKKAWKN
-276 KKVEKFDIGA
+276 KKVERFDIGA
-286 VVSQN
+286 VISQN
-291 SLKAAIPGRMQA
+291 ALKRAIPGRMQA
-303 AGETIFGKT
+303 AGETIFGKE
-312 GRENS
+312 GREQS
-317 IIAYNISLLNQLKRS
+317 IIAYNKSLLSQLKRS
-332 VTDKRAKLKE
+332 VAEKRAKLKE
-342 LSKFD
+342 LSEFD
-347 GADSKTIAEVRAKRK
+347 GADSKTIAEVRARRK
-362 ELDMAEEDITKQIE
+362 ELDMAEENITRQIE

-398 QLGENIQDTIAGA
+398 QLGENIQDTIAETYTA
-411 YKTMQEGFETTYDD
+411 MQEGFETTYDD
-425 LFARVKDIDPDFK
+425 LFARVRKIDPDFK

-455 SGYFDVDGPV
+455 SGLFDVDGPV
-465 GKMLAHMRQEIPER
+465 GKVLAHMRQDIPDR
-479 LEREG
+479 LKNEG
-484 GHTFTQLINMRA
+484 GHSFTQLINYRA
-496 RLKGKVLI
+496 NLKGKRLI
-504 MGEGGGKQT
+504 MGLGGGKQGNLVD
-513 NIPEEVIKILDE
+513 NIIKMLDE
-525 KIKNLGDS
+525 KIANLGDS
-533 VLTSAIRLNRKPLTK
+533 ALTSAMRVGKFEGKPLTQ
-548 KNIKTLNKLRAQKKL
+548 A
-563 EPLTDSEIK
+563 
-572 VLNADRLKNGTL
+572 
-584 VPNKKLTIEQ
+584 Q
-594 SKEINNIRNSLN
+594 SKEINQIREQLN
-606 DANANYYNQHKPFD
+606 TANANYYKQHKPFD
-620 SALVQKLKNS
+620 STLVQKLKNS
-630 EAVDPSQV
+630 ETVDPTQV
-638 YEAIFKGNVT
+638 YDAIFKGNVT

-660 ENKRGAMFQS
+660 LEKRGAIFQS

-685 DPISRNINI
+685 DPISRSINI

-716 TEFFSTIDNFV
+716 TEFFSTIENFI
-727 TLKPKLTATEMA
+727 TLKPKLTSTEMA

-748 VANIKSMSPDDIS
+748 VANIQGMSPDDIS

-772 TRAIKSAEQESLK
+772 TRAIKSAEQESMK

-876 EMVQSLQNF
+876 EMTQSLQNF

-907 MLAINILNVSLWPT
+907 MLAINIFNVALWPT
-921 IAAMGFYKALFG
+921 IAGMAFYKAMFS
-933 NPRMVSLLTK
+933 NPRIVSLLTK
-943 TDKSSVGTVLRFGER
+943 TDKTSVGEVLRFTER

-964 VREIALQTQKGIEQT
+964 VREIALQTTKGIEQT
-979 KEGIQDAASEIEQ
+979 KAGIQDIVSEAEQ
-992 SEQGQESKG
+992 SEQGQASKS
-1001 ALDEIISSI
+1001 AFDEIISSI
-1010 SGAAQDAK
+1010 SGAAQNAK

-1028 SNFSMDIPKVQGI
+1028 SNFSMDIPKVQSI

-1049 SQSLI
+1049 SPSLI
-1054 GSNPAN
+1054 GNNPAN
-1060 MDIAQGG
+1060 MDIAQQG
-1067 IASLT
+1067 IASLV

>member
-1 MRTFNF
+1 MQTFNF

-16 IQANSREEAERILKA
+16 IQANSIEEAQRILKA

-148 TPQFKILK
+148 TPQFKVLK

-173 GVGAAGGKGAEE
+173 GVGSAAGKGAEE

-209 GIGFAGQGL
+209 GVGFAGQGL

-235 TETIRDAWIM
+235 TETIRDGWIM

-257 DASLGRTATQGE
+257 DASLGRTATQKE
-269 IKKAWKN
+269 IKQAWKN
-276 KKVEKFDIGA
+276 KKVERFDIGA
-286 VVSQN
+286 VISQN
-291 SLKAAIPGRMQA
+291 ALKRSIPGRMQA

-317 IIAYNISLLNQLKRS
+317 IIAYNISTLNKLKRS
-332 VTDKRAKLKE
+332 VADKRAKLKE
-342 LSKFD
+342 LSEFD
-347 GADSKTIAEVRAKRK
+347 GADSKTISEVRAKRK
-362 ELDMAEEDITKQIE
+362 ELDMTEEDITRQIE

-391 ASLMGKE
+391 ASLVGKE
-398 QLGENIQDTIAGA
+398 QLGENIQDTIA
-411 YKTMQEGFETTYDD
+411 KTYTAMQEGFETTYDD
-425 LFARVKDIDPDFK
+425 LFARVRKIDPDFK

-444 SNYIEE
+444 SDYLEE
-450 IVELN
+450 VIELN
-455 SGYFDVDGPV
+455 SGLFDVDGPV
-465 GKMLAHMRQEIPER
+465 GKVLAHMRQDIPDR
-479 LEREG
+479 LKNEG
-484 GHTFTQLINMRA
+484 GHSFTQLINYRA
-496 RLKGKVLI
+496 NLKGKRLI
-504 MGEGGGKQT
+504 MGLGGGKQGNLVD
-513 NIPEEVIKILDE
+513 NIIEMLDE
-525 KIKNLGDS
+525 KIANLGDS
-533 VLTSAIRLNRKPLTK
+533 ALTSAMRVGKFEGKPLTQ
-548 KNIKTLNKLRAQKKL
+548 A
-563 EPLTDSEIK
+563 
-572 VLNADRLKNGTL
+572 
-584 VPNKKLTIEQ
+584 Q
-594 SKEINNIRNSLN
+594 SKEINQIREQLN
-606 DANANYYNQHKPFD
+606 TANANYYKQHKPFD
-620 SALVQKLKNS
+620 STLVQKLKNS
-630 EAVDPSQV
+630 ETVDPTQV
-638 YEAIFKGNVT
+638 YDAIFKGNVT

-660 ENKRGAMFQS
+660 LEKRGAIFQS

-685 DPISRNINI
+685 DPISRSINI

-748 VANIKSMSPDDIS
+748 VANIQSMSPDDIS

-785 AANIF
+785 ATNIF

-808 KSADDILRVKQ
+808 KSADDILRVQKL
-819 IVSEDA
+819 VSEDA
-825 FLEIR
+825 FLEIQD
-830 EQALEQILRDSVQ
+830 QALEQILKDSVQ

-876 EMVQSLQNF
+876 EMTQSLQNF

-907 MLAINILNVSLWPT
+907 MLAINIMNVSLWPT
-921 IAAMGFYKALFG
+921 IAAMGFYKALFS
-933 NPRMVSLLTK
+933 NPRIVSLLTK
-943 TDKSSVGTVLRFGER
+943 TDKTSVGEVLRFTER

-964 VREIALQTQKGIEQT
+964 VREIALQTKKGIEQT
-979 KEGIQDAASEIEQ
+979 KAGIQDIVSEAEQ
-992 SEQGQESKG
+992 SEQGQESRG
-1001 ALDEIISSI
+1001 AFDEIISSI
-1010 SGAAQDAK
+1010 SGAAQNAK

-1028 SNFSMDIPKVQGI
+1028 SNFSMDIPKVQSI

-1049 SQSLI
+1049 SPSLI
-1054 GSNPAN
+1054 GNNPAN
-1060 MDIAQGG
+1060 MDIAQQG
-1067 IASLT
+1067 IASLV

>member
-1 MRTFNF
+1 VQTFNF

-16 IQANSREEAERILKA
+16 IQANSIEEAERILKA

-69 EKENVLRAAVTKEGF
+69 EKENVLRAAVTKDGF

-148 TPQFKILK
+148 TPQFKVLK

-173 GVGAAGGKGAEE
+173 GVGSAAGKGAEE
-185 ALDNM
+185 ALDNI
-190 QGFYDKDAGELADL
+190 QGFYDKDAGELGDL

-209 GIGFAGQGL
+209 GVGFAGQGL

-235 TETIRDAWIM
+235 TETIRDGWIM

-257 DASLGRTATQGE
+257 DASLGRTATEKE
-269 IKKAWKN
+269 IKQAWKN
-276 KKVEKFDIGA
+276 KKVERFDIGA

-362 ELDMAEEDITKQIE
+362 ELDMAEEDITRQIE

-391 ASLMGKE
+391 ASLVGKE
-398 QLGENIQDTIAGA
+398 QLGENIQNTIGEA
-411 YKTMQEGFETTYDD
+411 YKTMQGGFETTYDD
-425 LFARVKDIDPDFK
+425 LFARVRKIDPDFK

-444 SNYIEE
+444 SDYLEE
-450 IVELN
+450 VIDLN
-455 SGYFDVDGPV
+455 SGFFDIDGPV
-465 GKMLAHMRQEIPER
+465 GKVLAHMRQDIPAR
-479 LEREG
+479 LEAEG
-484 GHTFTQLINMRA
+484 GHSFTQLINMRSN
-496 RLKGKVLI
+496 LKGKKLI
-504 MGEGGGKQT
+504 MGLSGGKQG
-513 NIPEEVIKILDE
+513 NLVDEVIKILDE

-533 VLTSAIRLNRKPLTK
+533 ALTSAMRVGKQQGKPLTK
-548 KNIKTLNKLRAQKKL
+548 AQSDEINLIRTRLNKA
-563 EPLTDSEIK
+563 
-572 VLNADRLKNGTL
+572 NAD
-584 VPNKKLTIEQ
+584 
-594 SKEINNIRNSLN
+594 
-606 DANANYYNQHKPFD
+606 YYKQHKPFD
-620 SALVQKLKNS
+620 SALIQKLKNS
-630 EAVDPSQV
+630 ESVDPADV
-638 YEAIFKGNVT
+638 YDAIFKGNVT
-648 AIDLKAL
+648 TTDMKAL

-660 ENKRGAMFQS
+660 EDKRGSIFQS

-748 VANIKSMSPDDIS
+748 VANIQSMSPDDIS

-772 TRAIKSAEQESLK
+772 TRAIKSAEQESMK

-808 KSADDILRVKQ
+808 KSADDILRVKK

-876 EMVQSLQNF
+876 EMTQSLQNF

-907 MLAINILNVSLWPT
+907 MLAINIMNVSLWPT
-921 IAAMGFYKALFG
+921 IAAMGFYKALFS
-933 NPRMVSLLTK
+933 NPRIVSLLTK
-943 TDKSSVGTVLRFGER
+943 TDKTSVGEVLRFTER

-964 VREIALQTQKGIEQT
+964 VREIALQTKKGIEQT
-979 KEGIQDAASEIEQ
+979 KAGIQDIVSEAEQ
-992 SEQGQESKG
+992 SEQGQESKS
-1001 ALDEIISSI
+1001 AFDDIISSI
-1010 SGAAQDAK
+1010 SGAAQNAK

-1028 SNFSMDIPKVQGI
+1028 SNFSMDIPKVQSI

-1049 SQSLI
+1049 SPSLI
-1054 GSNPAN
+1054 GNNPAN
-1060 MDIAQGG
+1060 MDIAQQG
-1067 IASLT
+1067 IASLV

>member
-1 MRTFNF
+1 MKTFNF

-16 IQANSREEAERILKA
+16 ITANSREEAERILKA

-45 YFDYETGINIPGLR
+45 YFDYETGINIPSLR
-59 AKLARQEKMT
+59 AKLGRQEKMT
-69 EKENVLRAAVTKEGF
+69 EKENVLRAAVTKDGF

-209 GIGFAGQGL
+209 GVGFAGQGL

-425 LFARVKDIDPDFK
+425 LFARVRKIDPDFK

-444 SNYIEE
+444 SDYLEE
-450 IVELN
+450 VIDLN
-455 SGYFDVDGPV
+455 SGFFDIDGPV
-465 GKMLAHMRQEIPER
+465 GKVLAHMRQDIPAR
-479 LEREG
+479 LEAEG
-484 GHTFTQLINMRA
+484 GHSFTQLINMRSN
-496 RLKGKVLI
+496 LKGKKLI
-504 MGEGGGKQT
+504 MGLSGGKQG
-513 NIPEEVIKILDE
+513 NLVDEVIKILDE

-533 VLTSAIRLNRKPLTK
+533 ALTSAMRVGKQQGKPLTK
-548 KNIKTLNKLRAQKKL
+548 AQSDEINLIRTRLNKA
-563 EPLTDSEIK
+563 
-572 VLNADRLKNGTL
+572 NAD
-584 VPNKKLTIEQ
+584 
-594 SKEINNIRNSLN
+594 
-606 DANANYYNQHKPFD
+606 YYKQHKPFD
-620 SALVQKLKNS
+620 SALIQKLKNS
-630 EAVDPSQV
+630 ESVDPADV
-638 YEAIFKGNVT
+638 YDAIFKGNVT
-648 AIDLKAL
+648 TTDMKAL

-660 ENKRGAMFQS
+660 EDKKGSIFQS

-748 VANIKSMSPDDIS
+748 VANIQSMSPDDIS

-862 KMYDTESLN
+862 KMYDTETLN

-876 EMVQSLQNF
+876 EITQSLKNF
-885 SRAMRT
+885 SRAIRT

>member
-1 MRTFNF
+1 MQTFNF

-137 VGPVFGAIAAL
+137 VGPVFGAITAL
-148 TPQFKILK
+148 TPQFKVLK

-167 RNAIAS
+167 RNAVAS
-173 GVGAAGGKGAEE
+173 GVGSAAGKGAEE
-185 ALDNM
+185 ALDNI
-190 QGFYDKDAGELADL
+190 QGFYDKDAGELGDL

-209 GIGFAGQGL
+209 GVGFAGQGL

-228 VLGRKAP
+228 VLGRKAG
-235 TETIRDAWIM
+235 TETIRDGWIM

-257 DASLGRTATQGE
+257 DASLGRTATQKE
-269 IKKAWKN
+269 IKQAWKN
-276 KKVEKFDIGA
+276 KKVERFDIGA
-286 VVSQN
+286 VISQN
-291 SLKAAIPGRMQA
+291 ALKRAIPGRMQA
-303 AGETIFGKT
+303 AGETIFGKE
-312 GRENS
+312 GREQS
-317 IIAYNISLLNQLKRS
+317 IIAYNKSLLSQLKRS
-332 VTDKRAKLKE
+332 VAEKRAKLKE
-342 LSKFD
+342 LSEFD

-362 ELDMAEEDITKQIE
+362 ELDMAEEDITRQIE

-398 QLGENIQDTIAGA
+398 QLGENIQDTIAETYTA
-411 YKTMQEGFETTYDD
+411 MQEGFETTYDD
-425 LFARVKDIDPDFK
+425 LFARVRKIDPDFK

-455 SGYFDVDGPV
+455 SGLFDVDGPV
-465 GKMLAHMRQEIPER
+465 GKVLAHMRQDIPDR
-479 LEREG
+479 LKNEG
-484 GHTFTQLINMRA
+484 GHSFTQLINYRA
-496 RLKGKVLI
+496 NLKGKRLI
-504 MGEGGGKQT
+504 MGLGGGKQGNLVD
-513 NIPEEVIKILDE
+513 NIIKMLDE
-525 KIKNLGDS
+525 KIANLGDS
-533 VLTSAIRLNRKPLTK
+533 ALTSAMRVGKFEGKPLTK
-548 KNIKTLNKLRAQKKL
+548 AQ
-563 EPLTDSEIK
+563 S
-572 VLNADRLKNGTL
+572 
-584 VPNKKLTIEQ
+584 Q
-594 SKEINNIRNSLN
+594 EINQIREQLN
-606 DANANYYNQHKPFD
+606 TANANYYKQHKPFD
-620 SALVQKLKNS
+620 STLVQKLKNS

-638 YEAIFKGNVT
+638 YDAIFKGNVT

-660 ENKRGAMFQS
+660 LEKRGAIFQS

-685 DPISRNINI
+685 DPISRSINI

-748 VANIKSMSPDDIS
+748 VANIQSMSPDDIS

-772 TRAIKSAEQESLK
+772 TRAIKSAEQESMK

-808 KSADDILRVKQ
+808 KSADDILRVKK

-876 EMVQSLQNF
+876 EMTQSLQNF

-907 MLAINILNVSLWPT
+907 ALAINILNVSLWPT
-921 IAAMGFYKALFG
+921 IAAMAFYKALFS

-943 TDKSSVGTVLRFGER
+943 TDKTSVGTVLRFGER

-979 KEGIQDAASEIEQ
+979 KAGIQDAASEIEQ

>member
-1 MRTFNF
+1 
-7 QLTDDLTVP
+7 
-16 IQANSREEAERILKA
+16 
-31 EIIKKE
+31 
-37 ASPIFDKE
+37 
-45 YFDYETGINIPGLR
+45 
-59 AKLARQEKMT
+59 
-69 EKENVLRAAVTKEGF
+69 
-84 NMTTKGDLAITP
+84 
-96 EGQQIL
+96 
-102 IDQGLLDWEKPMSK
+102 
-116 SVVID
+116 
-121 ENKFGSAG
+121 
-129 DYADFAGA
+129 
-137 VGPVFGAIAAL
+137 
-148 TPQFKILK
+148 
-156 GLSYLFKTPML
+156 
-167 RNAIAS
+167 
-173 GVGAAGGKGAEE
+173 
-185 ALDNM
+185 
-190 QGFYDKDAGELADL
+190 
-204 LKFEA
+204 
-209 GIGFAGQGL
+209 
-218 GEFVGKAFGA
+218 
-228 VLGRKAP
+228 
-235 TETIRDAWIM
+235 M

-257 DASLGRTATQGE
+257 DASLGRTATKAD

-347 GADSKTIAEVRAKRK
+347 GADSKTISEVKAKRK
-362 ELDMAEEDITKQIE
+362 ELDMAEEDITRQIE

-398 QLGENIQDTIAGA
+398 QLGENIQDTIAETYTA
-411 YKTMQEGFETTYDD
+411 MQEGFETTYDD
-425 LFARVKDIDPDFK
+425 LFARVRKIDPDFR

-455 SGYFDVDGPV
+455 SGYFDVDGQV
-465 GKMLAHMRQEIPER
+465 GKMLAHMRQEIPQR

-533 VLTSAIRLNRKPLTK
+533 ALTSAIRIGKQQGKPLTK
-548 KNIKTLNKLRAQKKL
+548 AQ
-563 EPLTDSEIK
+563 S
-572 VLNADRLKNGTL
+572 
-584 VPNKKLTIEQ
+584 Q
-594 SKEINNIRNSLN
+594 EINQIREQLN
-606 DANANYYNQHKPFD
+606 TANANYYNQHKPFD

-630 EAVDPSQV
+630 EAIDPSQV

-748 VANIKSMSPDDIS
+748 VANIQSMSPDDIS

-979 KEGIQDAASEIEQ
+979 KAGIQDAASEIEQ

-1060 MDIAQGG
+1060 MDIAQSG

>member
-1 MRTFNF
+1 MQTFNF

-209 GIGFAGQGL
+209 GVGFAGQGL

-347 GADSKTIAEVRAKRK
+347 GADSKTILEVKAKRK

-398 QLGENIQDTIAGA
+398 QLGENIQDTISGA
-411 YKTMQEGFETTYDD
+411 YRTMQEGFETTYDD
-425 LFARVKDIDPDFK
+425 LFARVRKIDPDFK

-444 SNYIEE
+444 SDYLEE
-450 IVELN
+450 VIDLN
-455 SGYFDVDGPV
+455 SGFFDIDGPV
-465 GKMLAHMRQEIPER
+465 GKVLAHMRQDIPAR
-479 LEREG
+479 LEAEG
-484 GHTFTQLINMRA
+484 GHSFTQLINMRSN
-496 RLKGKVLI
+496 LKGKKLI
-504 MGEGGGKQT
+504 MGLSGGKQG
-513 NIPEEVIKILDE
+513 NLVDEVIKILDE

-533 VLTSAIRLNRKPLTK
+533 ALTSAMRVGKQQGKPLTK
-548 KNIKTLNKLRAQKKL
+548 AQSDEINLIRKRLNKA
-563 EPLTDSEIK
+563 
-572 VLNADRLKNGTL
+572 NAD
-584 VPNKKLTIEQ
+584 
-594 SKEINNIRNSLN
+594 
-606 DANANYYNQHKPFD
+606 YYKQHKPFD
-620 SALVQKLKNS
+620 SALIQKLKNS
-630 EAVDPSQV
+630 ESVDPADV
-638 YEAIFKGNVT
+638 YDAIFKGNVT
-648 AIDLKAL
+648 TTDMKAL
-655 VNAIP
+655 INAIP
-660 ENKRGAMFQS
+660 EDKKGPIFQS

-748 VANIKSMSPDDIS
+748 VANIQSMSPDDIS

>member
-148 TPQFKILK
+148 TPQFKVLK

-173 GVGAAGGKGAEE
+173 GVGSAAGKGAEE
-185 ALDNM
+185 ALDNI
-190 QGFYDKDAGELADL
+190 QGFYDKDAGELGDL

-209 GIGFAGQGL
+209 GVGFAGQGL

-235 TETIRDAWIM
+235 TETIRDGWIM

-257 DASLGRTATQGE
+257 DASLGRTATEKE
-269 IKKAWKN
+269 IKQAWKN
-276 KKVEKFDIGA
+276 KKVERFDIGA
-286 VVSQN
+286 VISQN
-291 SLKAAIPGRMQA
+291 ALKRAIPGRMQA

-312 GRENS
+312 GREQS
-317 IIAYNISLLNQLKRS
+317 IIAYNKSLLSQLKRS
-332 VTDKRAKLKE
+332 VADKRAKLKE
-342 LSKFD
+342 LSEFD

-362 ELDMAEEDITKQIE
+362 ELDMAEEDITRQIE

-398 QLGENIQDTIAGA
+398 QLGENIQDTIAETYTA
-411 YKTMQEGFETTYDD
+411 MQKGFETTYDD
-425 LFARVKDIDPDFK
+425 LFARVREIDPKFR

-465 GKMLAHMRQEIPER
+465 GKVLAHMRQEIPQR

-496 RLKGKVLI
+496 RLKGKILI

-513 NIPEEVIKILDE
+513 NIPEEVVKILDE

-533 VLTSAIRLNRKPLTK
+533 ALTSAIRIGKQQGKPLTK
-548 KNIKTLNKLRAQKKL
+548 KQSEKINQIREQLN
-563 EPLTDSEIK
+563 T
-572 VLNADRLKNGTL
+572 
-584 VPNKKLTIEQ
+584 
-594 SKEINNIRNSLN
+594 
-606 DANANYYNQHKPFD
+606 ANANYYKQHKPFD

-638 YEAIFKGNVT
+638 YEAIFGKGKGIGKVT

-660 ENKRGAMFQS
+660 LEKRGAIFQS

-685 DPISRNINI
+685 DPISRSINI

-748 VANIKSMSPDDIS
+748 VANIQGMSPDDIS

-772 TRAIKSAEQESLK
+772 TRAIKSAEQESMK

-876 EMVQSLQNF
+876 EMTQSLQNF

-907 MLAINILNVSLWPT
+907 MLAINIFNVALWPA
-921 IAAMGFYKALFG
+921 IAGMAFYKALFS
-933 NPRMVSLLTK
+933 NPRIVSLLTK
-943 TDKSSVGTVLRFGER
+943 TDKTSVGEVLRFTER

-964 VREIALQTQKGIEQT
+964 VREIALQTTKGIEQT
-979 KEGIQDAASEIEQ
+979 KAGIQDIVSEAEQ
-992 SEQGQESKG
+992 SEQGQGSKS
-1001 ALDEIISSI
+1001 AFDEIISSI
-1010 SGAAQDAK
+1010 SGAAQNAK

-1028 SNFSMDIPKVQGI
+1028 SNFSMDIPKVQSI

-1049 SQSLI
+1049 SPSLI
-1054 GSNPAN
+1054 GNNPAN
-1060 MDIAQGG
+1060 MDIAQQG
-1067 IASLT
+1067 IASLV

>member
-1 MRTFNF
+1 VQTFNF
-7 QLTDDLTVP
+7 QLTNDLTVP

-209 GIGFAGQGL
+209 GVGFAGQGL

-257 DASLGRTATQGE
+257 DASLGRTATKAD

-317 IIAYNISLLNQLKRS
+317 IIAYNLSLLNQLKRS

-362 ELDMAEEDITKQIE
+362 ELDMAEEDITRQIE

-391 ASLMGKE
+391 ANLVGKE
-398 QLGENIQDTIAGA
+398 QLGENIQDTISGA
-411 YKTMQEGFETTYDD
+411 YRTMQEGFETTYDD
-425 LFARVKDIDPDFK
+425 LFARVRKIDPDFK

-444 SNYIEE
+444 SDYLEE
-450 IVELN
+450 VIDLN
-455 SGYFDVDGPV
+455 SGFFDIDGPV
-465 GKMLAHMRQEIPER
+465 GKVLAHMRQDIPAR
-479 LEREG
+479 LEAEG
-484 GHTFTQLINMRA
+484 GHSFTQLINMRSN
-496 RLKGKVLI
+496 LKGKKLI
-504 MGEGGGKQT
+504 MGLSGGKQG
-513 NIPEEVIKILDE
+513 NLVDEVIKILDE

-533 VLTSAIRLNRKPLTK
+533 ALTSAMRVGKQQGKPLTK
-548 KNIKTLNKLRAQKKL
+548 AQSDEINLIRTRLNKA
-563 EPLTDSEIK
+563 
-572 VLNADRLKNGTL
+572 NG
-584 VPNKKLTIEQ
+584 
-594 SKEINNIRNSLN
+594 
-606 DANANYYNQHKPFD
+606 DYYKQHKPFD

-630 EAVDPSQV
+630 ESVDPADV
-638 YEAIFKGNVT
+638 YDAIFKGNVT
-648 AIDLKAL
+648 TTDMKAL

-660 ENKRGAMFQS
+660 EDKRGSIFQS

-748 VANIKSMSPDDIS
+748 VANIQSMSPDDIS

-876 EMVQSLQNF
+876 EMTQSLQNF

-907 MLAINILNVSLWPT
+907 ALAINILNVSLWPT
-921 IAAMGFYKALFG
+921 IAAMAFYKALFS
-933 NPRMVSLLTK
+933 NPRIVSLLTK
-943 TDKSSVGTVLRFGER
+943 TDKTSVGTVLRFGER

-979 KEGIQDAASEIEQ
+979 KTGIQDAASEIEQ

>member
-148 TPQFKILK
+148 TPQFKVLK

-173 GVGAAGGKGAEE
+173 GIGSATGKGAEE

-209 GIGFAGQGL
+209 GVGFAGQGL

-257 DASLGRTATQGE
+257 DASLGRTATKTD

-398 QLGENIQDTIAGA
+398 QLGENIQDTISGA
-411 YKTMQEGFETTYDD
+411 YRTMQEGFETTYDD
-425 LFARVKDIDPDFK
+425 LFARVRKIDPDFK

-444 SNYIEE
+444 SDYLEE
-450 IVELN
+450 VIDLN
-455 SGYFDVDGPV
+455 SGFFDIDGPV
-465 GKMLAHMRQEIPER
+465 GKVLAHMRQDIPAR
-479 LEREG
+479 LEAEG
-484 GHTFTQLINMRA
+484 GHSFTQLINMRSN
-496 RLKGKVLI
+496 LKGKKLI
-504 MGEGGGKQT
+504 MGLSGGKQG
-513 NIPEEVIKILDE
+513 NLVDEVIKILDE

-533 VLTSAIRLNRKPLTK
+533 ALTSAMRVGKQQGKPLTK
-548 KNIKTLNKLRAQKKL
+548 AQSDEINLIRTRLNKA
-563 EPLTDSEIK
+563 
-572 VLNADRLKNGTL
+572 NAD
-584 VPNKKLTIEQ
+584 
-594 SKEINNIRNSLN
+594 
-606 DANANYYNQHKPFD
+606 YYKQHKPFD
-620 SALVQKLKNS
+620 SALIQKLKNS
-630 EAVDPSQV
+630 ESVDPADV
-638 YEAIFKGNVT
+638 YDAIFKGNVT
-648 AIDLKAL
+648 TTDMKAL

-660 ENKRGAMFQS
+660 EDKKGPIFQS

-694 AAFANKVL
+694 AAFANKIL

-748 VANIKSMSPDDIS
+748 VANIQSMSPDDIS

-943 TDKSSVGTVLRFGER
+943 TDKSSVRTVLRFGER

-979 KEGIQDAASEIEQ
+979 KEGIQDAASEIVQ

>member
-1 MRTFNF
+1 MKTFNF

-16 IQANSREEAERILKA
+16 IQANSREEAERILKS

-69 EKENVLRAAVTKEGF
+69 EKENVLRAAVTKDGF

-137 VGPVFGAIAAL
+137 IGPVFGAIAAL
-148 TPQFKILK
+148 TPQFKVLK

-173 GVGAAGGKGAEE
+173 GVGSAAGKGAEE
-185 ALDNM
+185 ALDNI
-190 QGFYDKDAGELADL
+190 QGFYDKDAGELGDL

-209 GIGFAGQGL
+209 GVGFAGQGL

-235 TETIRDAWIM
+235 TETIRDGWIM

-257 DASLGRTATQGE
+257 DASLGRTATQKE
-269 IKKAWKN
+269 IKQAWKN
-276 KKVEKFDIGA
+276 KKVERFDIGA
-286 VVSQN
+286 VISQN
-291 SLKAAIPGRMQA
+291 ALKRAIPGRMQA

-317 IIAYNISLLNQLKRS
+317 IIAYNKSLLSQLKRS
-332 VTDKRAKLKE
+332 VAEKRAKLKE
-342 LSKFD
+342 LSEFD

-362 ELDMAEEDITKQIE
+362 ELDMAEEDITRQIE

-386 GGFSN
+386 GGFRSTQ
-391 ASLMGKE
+391 AIVGKGE
-398 QLGENIQDTIAGA
+398 LGENIQDTIAKA
-411 YKTMQEGFETTYDD
+411 YTAMQEGFETTYDD
-425 LFARVKDIDPDFK
+425 LFARVRKIDPQFR

-465 GKMLAHMRQEIPER
+465 GKVLAHMRQEIPQR

-496 RLKGKVLI
+496 RLKGKILI

-513 NIPEEVIKILDE
+513 NIPEEVVKILDE

-533 VLTSAIRLNRKPLTK
+533 ALTSAIRIGKQQGKPLTK
-548 KNIKTLNKLRAQKKL
+548 KQSEKINRIREQLN
-563 EPLTDSEIK
+563 T
-572 VLNADRLKNGTL
+572 
-584 VPNKKLTIEQ
+584 
-594 SKEINNIRNSLN
+594 
-606 DANANYYNQHKPFD
+606 ANANYYKQHKPFD

-638 YEAIFKGNVT
+638 YDAIFGKGKGIGKVT

-660 ENKRGAMFQS
+660 LEKRGAIFQS

-685 DPISRNINI
+685 DPISRSINI

-702 KDKDTLRYILGNKS
+702 KDKDTLTYILGNKS

-748 VANIKSMSPDDIS
+748 VANIQSMSPDDIS

-772 TRAIKSAEQESLK
+772 TRAIKSAEQESMK

-808 KSADDILRVKQ
+808 KSADDILRVKK

-843 TGSKKLNEIF
+843 IGSKKLNEIF

-876 EMVQSLQNF
+876 EMTQSLQNF

-907 MLAINILNVSLWPT
+907 MLAINIFNVALWPA
-921 IAAMGFYKALFG
+921 IAGMAFYKALFS

-943 TDKSSVGTVLRFGER
+943 TDKTSVGEVLRFTER

-964 VREIALQTQKGIEQT
+964 VREIALQTTKGIEQT
-979 KEGIQDAASEIEQ
+979 KAGIQDIVSEAEQ
-992 SEQGQESKG
+992 SEQGQESKS
-1001 ALDEIISSI
+1001 AFDEIISSI

-1028 SNFSMDIPKVQGI
+1028 SNFSMDIPKVQSI

-1049 SQSLI
+1049 SPSLI
-1054 GSNPAN
+1054 GNNPAN
-1060 MDIAQGG
+1060 MDIAQQG
-1067 IASLT
+1067 IASLV

>member
-1 MRTFNF
+1 MKTFNF

-16 IQANSREEAERILKA
+16 IQANSREEAERILKS

-69 EKENVLRAAVTKEGF
+69 EKENVLRAAVTKDGF

-148 TPQFKILK
+148 TPQFKVLK

-173 GVGAAGGKGAEE
+173 GVGSAAGKGAEE

-190 QGFYDKDAGELADL
+190 QDFYDKDARELADL

-209 GIGFAGQGL
+209 GVGFAGQGL

-235 TETIRDAWIM
+235 TETIRDGWIM

-257 DASLGRTATQGE
+257 DASLGRTATEKE
-269 IKKAWKN
+269 IKQAWKN
-276 KKVEKFDIGA
+276 KKVERFDIGA
-286 VVSQN
+286 VISQN
-291 SLKAAIPGRMQA
+291 ALKRAIPGRMQA

-391 ASLMGKE
+391 ASLVGKE
-398 QLGENIQDTIAGA
+398 QLGENIQNTIGEA
-411 YKTMQEGFETTYDD
+411 YKTMQGGFETTYDD
-425 LFARVKDIDPDFK
+425 LFARVRKIDPDFK

-444 SNYIEE
+444 SDYLEE
-450 IVELN
+450 VIDLN
-455 SGYFDVDGPV
+455 SGFFDIDGPV
-465 GKMLAHMRQEIPER
+465 GKVLAHMRQDIPAR
-479 LEREG
+479 LKAEG
-484 GHTFTQLINMRA
+484 GHSFTQLINMRSN
-496 RLKGKVLI
+496 LKGKKLI
-504 MGEGGGKQT
+504 MGLSGGKQG
-513 NIPEEVIKILDE
+513 NLVDEVIKILDE

-533 VLTSAIRLNRKPLTK
+533 ALTSAIRVGKQQGKPLTK
-548 KNIKTLNKLRAQKKL
+548 AEFDEINLIRTRLNKA
-563 EPLTDSEIK
+563 
-572 VLNADRLKNGTL
+572 NAD
-584 VPNKKLTIEQ
+584 
-594 SKEINNIRNSLN
+594 
-606 DANANYYNQHKPFD
+606 YYKQHKPFD
-620 SALVQKLKNS
+620 SALIQKLKNS
-630 EAVDPSQV
+630 KSVDPADV

-660 ENKRGAMFQS
+660 LEKRGAIFQS

-685 DPISRNINI
+685 DPISRSINI

-702 KDKDTLRYILGNKS
+702 KDKDTLQ
-716 TEFFSTIDNFV
+716 V
-727 TLKPKLTATEMA
+727 H
-739 EIANQFKGK
+739 
-748 VANIKSMSPDDIS
+748 
-761 LSTGRFLEALE
+761 
-772 TRAIKSAEQESLK
+772 
-785 AANIF
+785 
-790 SRIENA
+790 
-796 SPEEIAKVVFRP
+796 
-808 KSADDILRVKQ
+808 
-819 IVSEDA
+819 
-825 FLEIR
+825 IR
-830 EQALEQILRDSVQ
+830 
-843 TGSKKLNEIF
+843 K
-853 KPNNLDRAL
+853 
-862 KMYDTESLN
+862 
-871 AMFGK
+871 
-876 EMVQSLQNF
+876 
-885 SRAMRT
+885 
-891 NVAEEGGG
+891 
-899 GAGGLIAG
+899 
-907 MLAINILNVSLWPT
+907 
-921 IAAMGFYKALFG
+921 
-933 NPRMVSLLTK
+933 
-943 TDKSSVGTVLRFGER
+943 
-958 FARLNG
+958 
-964 VREIALQTQKGIEQT
+964 
-979 KEGIQDAASEIEQ
+979 
-992 SEQGQESKG
+992 
-1001 ALDEIISSI
+1001 
-1010 SGAAQDAK
+1010 
-1018 QQVQQRNLGA
+1018 
-1028 SNFSMDIPKVQGI
+1028 
-1041 APSAPRRM
+1041 
-1049 SQSLI
+1049 
-1054 GSNPAN
+1054 
-1060 MDIAQGG
+1060 
-1067 IASLT
+1067 